1 MLFWGNITVMKQLV
15 LAEKPSVGK
24 ELARVLGCTGRGKY
38 LENDDYIVTWALGH
52 LVTLCPPDYYGAEY
66 KHWTLRNLPILPAQL
81 DTMVI
86 DKSREQYETV
96 KNLLDREDV
105 GGVIIATD
113 AGREGELVARW
124 ILKQA
129 GCRKPARRLWI
140 SSQTDQAIRQGFA
153 DLRPASDYDN
163 LYAAAESRSYADWY
177 VGYNVSRAMSC
188 HFDTRLSAGR
198 VQTPTLA
205 LITSREDEIESFA
218 GRFYWTIKANFGTF
232 RASWFSKENTI
243 KIPEEKKATD
253 LAEKLKGAVCTVTSV
268 RGVPKSEKP
277 PLAYDLTEL
286 QRDANTILGFSA
298 KETLDT
304 LQRLYEVH
312 KIVTYPRTDSRY
324 ITADIVPTIPERL
337 SALSATA
344 FGLRASG
351 LLRNGIRTDLS
362 RLVNDELVS
371 DHHALLP
378 TEQKVD
384 VTKLTANERALWELV
399 ITRFLETLSPDYEYR
414 TTSVELTC
422 PALDDGERF
431 AARLTVPTKQGWR
444 DVARDVGRRSAVAPE
459 EDDDAGNGIL
469 ALVEG
474 TTIVIKDVE
483 LKRNATLPP
492 DRYTEAE
499 LLFAM
504 EHAGRFVEDA
514 ELKSHL
520 GNGLG
525 TPATRADIIEKLIQN
540 NCIERRG
547 KELVPTA
554 KGREL
559 VRLVP
564 VQLRSAELTGKWEQ
578 RLSSIS
584 QGTETEAPFIEDIK
598 KNATD
603 LVNQVIANRDKF
615 DPDLMGDK
623 TKPCP
628 SCGWPM
634 MTVLDE
640 YNRPHHVC
648 QRFSCGYE
656 EMEVK
661 KRVEVEPS
669 EVVPTHASAAP
680 VKRVIATA
688 TPGTAGK
695 KTIVLHKSSVKA
707 AVAKATPQVKWETV
721 IEVVKPSHYRPRPE
735 RPERSDRPAG
745 QGFSRSERDGR
756 SFSDRPDRSSDRR
769 DSRPQRDNAQR
780 DSRQRGGSRSDFKS
794 DSRSSNDYTRSE
806 SLTGGTFADFIRAA
820 EERKKR
826 DEERRKNKK

>member
-1 MLFWGNITVMKQLV
+1 MKQLV

-24 ELARVLGCTGRGKY
+24 ELARVLGCTNRGKY
-38 LENDDYIVTWALGH
+38 LENEDYVVTWALGH

-66 KHWTLRNLPILPAQL
+66 RHWTLRNLPILPEKL
-81 DTMVI
+81 ETMVI
-86 DKSREQYETV
+86 DKSKDQFETV
-96 KNLLDREDV
+96 KYLLGRDDV
-105 GGVIIATD
+105 EGVIIATD

-129 GCRKPARRLWI
+129 GCSKPAKRLWI
-140 SSQTDQAIRQGFA
+140 SSQTDLAIRQGFA
-153 DLRPASDYDN
+153 NLRPASDYDN

-205 LITSREDEIESFA
+205 LITSREDEIEDFA
-218 GRFYWTIKANFGTF
+218 GRFYWTIKADFGSF
-232 RASWFSKENTI
+232 KASWYSADNTI
-243 KIPEEKKATD
+243 RINEEAKANEI
-253 LAEKLKGAVCTVTSV
+253 AEKLKGAKGVVSSI
-268 RGVPKSEKP
+268 REVPKAEKP

-286 QRDANTILGFSA
+286 QRDANNVLGFSA

-304 LQRLYEVH
+304 LQRLYEVY

-337 SALSATA
+337 AALSATA
-344 FGLRASG
+344 FGQRALSFS
-351 LLRNGIRTDLS
+351 RNGIRTDLS

-384 VTKLTANERALWELV
+384 VSKLSANEKALWELI
-399 ITRFLETLSPDYEYR
+399 ITRFLETLSGDYEYK
-414 TTSVELTC
+414 TTTVEVT
-422 PALDDGERF
+422 AEGERF
-431 AARLTVPTKQGWR
+431 VTRLTLPVKQGWR
-444 DVARDVGRRSAVAPE
+444 DVARDIGRRSAASTEDEGDDNPLILRLAEGE
-459 EDDDAGNGIL
+459 EL
-469 ALVEG
+469 E
-474 TTIVIKDVE
+474 IKDVA
-483 LKRNATLPP
+483 LKRSATLPP
-492 DRYTEAE
+492 DRYTEAD

-520 GNGLG
+520 ENGLG

-578 RLSSIS
+578 RLSEIS
-584 QGTETEAPFIEDIK
+584 KGSETEAPFIADIK

-615 DPDLMGDK
+615 DPFLMGDK
-623 TKPCP
+623 LKPCP

-640 YNRPHHVC
+640 YDRPHHVC

-669 EVVPTHASAAP
+669 EVVPTHASASP
-680 VKRVIATA
+680 VKRVIASA
-688 TPGTAGK
+688 APSSSGK
-695 KTIVLHKSSVKA
+695 KTIVIHKSSVKA

-721 IEVVKPSHYRPRPE
+721 IEVVKPSHYRPRNDFRPERRPE
-735 RPERSDRPAG
+735 RPERQDRN
-745 QGFSRSERDGR
+745 R
-756 SFSDRPDRSSDRR
+756 DRR
-769 DSRPQRDNAQR
+769 DFRKDES
-780 DSRQRGGSRSDFKS
+780 
-794 DSRSSNDYTRSE
+794 TRSAFATRE
-806 SLTGGTFADFIRAA
+806 SSTGGTFADFIRAS
-820 EERKKR
+820 EERKRR
-826 DEERRKNKK
+826 DEEKRKNKK

>member
-1 MLFWGNITVMKQLV
+1 
-15 LAEKPSVGK
+15 
-24 ELARVLGCTGRGKY
+24 
-38 LENDDYIVTWALGH
+38 
-52 LVTLCPPDYYGAEY
+52 
-66 KHWTLRNLPILPAQL
+66 HWTLRNLPILPEKL
-81 DTMVI
+81 ETMVI
-86 DKSREQYETV
+86 DKSKDQFETV
-96 KNLLDREDV
+96 KYLLGRDDV
-105 GGVIIATD
+105 EGVIIATD

-129 GCRKPARRLWI
+129 GCSKPAKRLWI
-140 SSQTDQAIRQGFA
+140 SSQTDLAIRQGFA
-153 DLRPASDYDN
+153 NLRPASDYDN

-205 LITSREDEIESFA
+205 LITSREDEIEDFA
-218 GRFYWTIKANFGTF
+218 GRFYWTIKADFGSF
-232 RASWFSKENTI
+232 KASWYSADNTI
-243 KIPEEKKATD
+243 RINEEAKANEI
-253 LAEKLKGAVCTVTSV
+253 AEKLKGAKGVVSSI
-268 RGVPKSEKP
+268 REVPKAEKP

-286 QRDANTILGFSA
+286 QRDANNVLGFSA

-304 LQRLYEVH
+304 LQRLYEVY

-337 SALSATA
+337 AALSATA
-344 FGLRASG
+344 FGQRALS
-351 LLRNGIRTDLS
+351 LSRNGIRTDLS

-384 VTKLTANERALWELV
+384 VTKLSANEKALWELI
-399 ITRFLETLSPDYEYR
+399 ITRFLETLSGDYEYK
-414 TTSVELTC
+414 TTTVEVT
-422 PALDDGERF
+422 AEGERF
-431 AARLTVPTKQGWR
+431 VTRLTLPVKQGWR
-444 DVARDVGRRSAVAPE
+444 DVARDIGRRSAASTEDEGDDNPLILRLAEGE
-459 EDDDAGNGIL
+459 EL
-469 ALVEG
+469 E
-474 TTIVIKDVE
+474 IKDVI
-483 LKRNATLPP
+483 LKRSATLPP
-492 DRYTEAE
+492 DRYTEAD

-520 GNGLG
+520 ENGLG

-578 RLSSIS
+578 RLSEIS
-584 QGTETEAPFIEDIK
+584 KGSETEAPFIADIK

-615 DPDLMGDK
+615 DPFLMGDK
-623 TKPCP
+623 LKPCP

-640 YNRPHHVC
+640 YDRPHHVC

-669 EVVPTHASAAP
+669 EVVPTHASASP
-680 VKRVIATA
+680 VKRVIASA
-688 TPGTAGK
+688 APSSSGK
-695 KTIVLHKSSVKA
+695 KTIVIHKSSVKA

-721 IEVVKPSHYRPRPE
+721 IEVVKPSHYRPRNDF
-735 RPERSDRPAG
+735 RPERKPDRP
-745 QGFSRSERDGR
+745 ERQ
-756 SFSDRPDRSSDRR
+756 DRSRERR
-769 DSRPQRDNAQR
+769 DFRKD
-780 DSRQRGGSRSDFKS
+780 DS
-794 DSRSSNDYTRSE
+794 TRSAFATRE
-806 SLTGGTFADFIRAA
+806 SSTGGTFADFIRAS
-820 EERKKR
+820 EERKRR
-826 DEERRKNKK
+826 DEEKRKSKK

>member
-1 MLFWGNITVMKQLV
+1 MKQLV

-24 ELARVLGCTGRGKY
+24 ELARVLGCTNRGKY
-38 LENDDYIVTWALGH
+38 LENEDYVVTWALGH

-66 KHWTLRNLPILPAQL
+66 RHWTLRNLPILPEKL
-81 DTMVI
+81 ETMVI
-86 DKSREQYETV
+86 DKSKDQFETV
-96 KNLLDREDV
+96 KYLLGRDDV
-105 GGVIIATD
+105 EGVIIATD

-129 GCRKPARRLWI
+129 GCSKPAKRLWI
-140 SSQTDQAIRQGFA
+140 SSQTDLAIRQGFA
-153 DLRPASDYDN
+153 NLRPASDYDN

-205 LITSREDEIESFA
+205 LITSREDEIEDFA
-218 GRFYWTIKANFGTF
+218 GRFYWTIKADFGSF
-232 RASWFSKENTI
+232 KASWYSADNTI
-243 KIPEEKKATD
+243 RINEEAKANEI
-253 LAEKLKGAVCTVTSV
+253 AEKLKGAKGVVSSI
-268 RGVPKSEKP
+268 REVPKAEKP

-286 QRDANTILGFSA
+286 QRDANNVLGFSA

-304 LQRLYEVH
+304 LQRLYEVY

-337 SALSATA
+337 AALSATA
-344 FGLRASG
+344 FGQRALS
-351 LLRNGIRTDLS
+351 LSRNGIRTDLS

-384 VTKLTANERALWELV
+384 VTKLSANEKALWELI
-399 ITRFLETLSPDYEYR
+399 ITRFLETLSGDYEYK
-414 TTSVELTC
+414 TTTVEVT
-422 PALDDGERF
+422 AEGERF
-431 AARLTVPTKQGWR
+431 VTRLTLPVKQGWR
-444 DVARDVGRRSAVAPE
+444 DVARDIGRRSAASTEDEGDDNPLILRLAEGE
-459 EDDDAGNGIL
+459 EL
-469 ALVEG
+469 E
-474 TTIVIKDVE
+474 IKDVI
-483 LKRNATLPP
+483 LKRSATLPP
-492 DRYTEAE
+492 DRYTEAD

-520 GNGLG
+520 ENGLG

-578 RLSSIS
+578 RLSEIS
-584 QGTETEAPFIEDIK
+584 KGSETEAPFIADIK

-615 DPDLMGDK
+615 DPFLMGDK
-623 TKPCP
+623 LKPCP

-640 YNRPHHVC
+640 YDRPHHVC

-669 EVVPTHASAAP
+669 EVVPTHASASP
-680 VKRVIATA
+680 VKRVIASA
-688 TPGTAGK
+688 APSSSGK
-695 KTIVLHKSSVKA
+695 KTIVIHKSSVKA

-721 IEVVKPSHYRPRPE
+721 IEVVKPSHYRPRNDF
-735 RPERSDRPAG
+735 RPERKPDRP
-745 QGFSRSERDGR
+745 ERQ
-756 SFSDRPDRSSDRR
+756 DRSRERR
-769 DSRPQRDNAQR
+769 DFRKD
-780 DSRQRGGSRSDFKS
+780 DS
-794 DSRSSNDYTRSE
+794 TRSAFATRE
-806 SLTGGTFADFIRAA
+806 SSTGGTFADFIRAS
-820 EERKKR
+820 EERKRR
-826 DEERRKNKK
+826 DEEKRKSKK

>member
-1 MLFWGNITVMKQLV
+1 MKQLV

-24 ELARVLGCTGRGKY
+24 ELARVLGCTNRGKY
-38 LENDDYIVTWALGH
+38 LENEDYVVTWALGH

-66 KHWTLRNLPILPAQL
+66 RHWTLRNLPILPEKL
-81 DTMVI
+81 ETMVI
-86 DKSREQYETV
+86 DKSKDQFETV
-96 KNLLDREDV
+96 KYLLGRDDV
-105 GGVIIATD
+105 EGVIIATD

-129 GCRKPARRLWI
+129 GCSKPAKRLWI
-140 SSQTDQAIRQGFA
+140 SSQTDLAIRQGFA
-153 DLRPASDYDN
+153 NLRPSSDYDN

-205 LITSREDEIESFA
+205 LITSREDEIEDFA
-218 GRFYWTIKANFGTF
+218 GRFYWTIKADFGSF
-232 RASWFSKENTI
+232 KASWYSADNTI
-243 KIPEEKKATD
+243 RINEEAKANEI
-253 LAEKLKGAVCTVTSV
+253 AEKLKGAKGVVSSI
-268 RGVPKSEKP
+268 REVPKAEKP

-286 QRDANTILGFSA
+286 QRDANNVLGFSA

-304 LQRLYEVH
+304 LQRLYEVY

-337 SALSATA
+337 AALSATA
-344 FGLRASG
+344 FGQRALS
-351 LLRNGIRTDLS
+351 LSRNGIRTDLS

-384 VTKLTANERALWELV
+384 VTKLSANEKALWELI
-399 ITRFLETLSPDYEYR
+399 ITRFLETLSGDYEYK
-414 TTSVELTC
+414 TTTVEVT
-422 PALDDGERF
+422 AEGERF
-431 AARLTVPTKQGWR
+431 VTRLTLPVKQGWR
-444 DVARDVGRRSAVAPE
+444 DVARDIGRRSAASTEDEGDDNPLILRLAEGE
-459 EDDDAGNGIL
+459 EL
-469 ALVEG
+469 E
-474 TTIVIKDVE
+474 IKDVV
-483 LKRNATLPP
+483 LKRSATLPP
-492 DRYTEAE
+492 DRYTEAD

-520 GNGLG
+520 ENGLG

-578 RLSSIS
+578 RLSEIS
-584 QGTETEAPFIEDIK
+584 KGSETEAPFIADIK

-615 DPDLMGDK
+615 DPFLMGDK
-623 TKPCP
+623 LKPCP

-640 YNRPHHVC
+640 YDRPHHVC

-669 EVVPTHASAAP
+669 EVVPTHASASP
-680 VKRVIATA
+680 VKRVIASA
-688 TPGTAGK
+688 APSSSGK
-695 KTIVLHKSSVKA
+695 KTIVIHKSSVKA

-721 IEVVKPSHYRPRPE
+721 IEVVKPSHYRPRNDF
-735 RPERSDRPAG
+735 RPERKPDRP
-745 QGFSRSERDGR
+745 ERQ
-756 SFSDRPDRSSDRR
+756 DRSRERR
-769 DSRPQRDNAQR
+769 DFRKD
-780 DSRQRGGSRSDFKS
+780 DS
-794 DSRSSNDYTRSE
+794 TRSAFATRE
-806 SLTGGTFADFIRAA
+806 SSTGGTFADFIRAS
-820 EERKKR
+820 EERKRR
-826 DEERRKNKK
+826 DEEKRKSKK

>member
-1 MLFWGNITVMKQLV
+1 MKQLV

-24 ELARVLGCTGRGKY
+24 ELARVLGCANRGKY
-38 LENDDYIVTWALGH
+38 LESDDYIVTWALGH

-66 KHWTLRNLPILPAQL
+66 RHWNLRNLPILPKKL

-86 DKSREQYETV
+86 DKSKDQYEIV
-96 KNLLDREDV
+96 KALLDREDV

-129 GCRKPARRLWI
+129 GCTKPAKRLWI
-140 SSQTDQAIRQGFA
+140 SSQTDMAIKQGFA
-153 DLRPASDYDN
+153 NLKPASDYDN

-205 LITSREDEIESFA
+205 LITSREDEIEDFA
-218 GRFYWTIKANFGTF
+218 GRFYWTLKADFGSF
-232 RASWFSKENTI
+232 KASWYSPENTI
-243 KIPEEKKATD
+243 KINEEAKANE
-253 LAEKLKGAVCTVTSV
+253 LAAKLKGAKGKVTSV
-268 RGVPKSEKP
+268 REVPKTEKP

-286 QRDANTILGFSA
+286 QRDANNILGFSA

-304 LQRLYEVH
+304 LQRLYEVY

-324 ITADIVPTIPERL
+324 ITADIVPTIPDRL
-337 SALSATA
+337 AALSATA
-344 FGLRASG
+344 FGLRASSF
-351 LLRNGIRTDLS
+351 LRNGIRTDLS

-384 VTKLTANERALWELV
+384 ITKLSTNEKALWELI
-399 ITRFLETLSPDYEYR
+399 ITRFLETVSPDYEYK
-414 TTSVELTC
+414 TTTVEVEVE
-422 PALDDGERF
+422 GERF
-431 AARLTVPTKQGWR
+431 MTRLTLPVKQGWR
-444 DVARDVGRRSAVAPE
+444 DVARDVGRRSAVNT
-459 EDDDAGNGIL
+459 EDDGDGDLGIL
-469 ALVEG
+469 SLKEG
-474 TTIVIKDVE
+474 TELTINDVV
-483 LKRNATLPP
+483 LKRSATLPP
-492 DRYTEAE
+492 DRYTEAD

-520 GNGLG
+520 ENGLG

-540 NCIERRG
+540 NCIERQG

-564 VQLRSAELTGKWEQ
+564 QQLKSAELTGKWEQ
-578 RLSSIS
+578 RLFSIAH
-584 QGTETEAPFIEDIK
+584 GTETEAPFIDDIK

-603 LVNQVIANRDKF
+603 LVNQVVLNREKF
-615 DPDLMGDK
+615 DPNLMGDK
-623 TKPCP
+623 TRLCP
-628 SCGWPM
+628 YCGWPM
-634 MTVLDE
+634 MNVFDE
-640 YNRPHHVC
+640 YERVHHVC

-661 KRVEVEPS
+661 KRVEVAPA
-669 EVVPTHASAAP
+669 EVIPTHASASP
-680 VKRVIATA
+680 TKRVLATA
-688 TPGTAGK
+688 TPGTSGK
-695 KTIVLHKSSVKA
+695 KTIVIRKGAVKV

-721 IEVVKPSHYRPRPE
+721 TEVVKPSHYRPRNE
-735 RPERSDRPAG
+735 
-745 QGFSRSERDGR
+745 FSQNRDNDNRR
-756 SFSDRPDRSSDRR
+756 SFDRKPDNRNFKRDDRR
-769 DSRPQRDNAQR
+769 NDRREF
-780 DSRQRGGSRSDFKS
+780 GSYESKG
-794 DSRSSNDYTRSE
+794 SSG
-806 SLTGGTFADFIRAA
+806 GGTFADFIKAS

>member
-1 MLFWGNITVMKQLV
+1 MKQLV

-24 ELARVLGCTGRGKY
+24 ELARVLGCTNRGKY
-38 LENDDYIVTWALGH
+38 LENDDYVVTWALGH

-66 KHWTLRNLPILPAQL
+66 RHWSLRNLPILPEKL
-81 DTMVI
+81 ETMVI
-86 DKSREQYETV
+86 DKSKDQFEIVR
-96 KNLLDREDV
+96 NLLGREDV
-105 GGVIIATD
+105 EGVIIATD

-129 GCRKPARRLWI
+129 GCTKPAKRLWI
-140 SSQTDQAIRQGFA
+140 SSQTDLAIRQGFA
-153 DLRPASDYDN
+153 SLRPASDYDN

-205 LITSREDEIESFA
+205 LITSREDEIEDFA
-218 GRFYWTIKANFGTF
+218 GRFYWTIKADFGSF
-232 RASWFSKENTI
+232 KASWYSADNTI
-243 KIPEEKKATD
+243 RINEEAKANEI
-253 LAEKLKGAVCTVTSV
+253 AAKLKGAKGVVSSI
-268 RGVPKSEKP
+268 REVPKAEKP

-286 QRDANTILGFSA
+286 QRDANNVLGFSA

-304 LQRLYEVH
+304 LQRLYEVY

-324 ITADIVPTIPERL
+324 ITADIVPTIPDRL
-337 SALSATA
+337 AALSATA
-344 FGLRASG
+344 FGTRASE
-351 LLRNGIRTDLS
+351 LSHNGIRTDLS

-378 TEQKVD
+378 TEQRVD
-384 VTKLTANERALWELV
+384 TTKLSANEKALWELI
-399 ITRFLETLSPDYEYR
+399 ITRFLETLSADYEYK
-414 TTSVELTC
+414 TTTVEVT
-422 PALDDGERF
+422 AEGERF
-431 AARLTVPTKQGWR
+431 VTRLTLPVKQGWR
-444 DVARDVGRRSAVAPE
+444 DVARDIGRRSAAST
-459 EDDDAGNGIL
+459 EDDSDDNPLIL
-469 ALVEG
+469 RLAEG
-474 TTIVIKDVE
+474 EELEIKDVV

-492 DRYTEAE
+492 DRYTEAD

-520 GNGLG
+520 ENGLG

-578 RLSSIS
+578 RLSEIS
-584 QGTETEAPFIEDIK
+584 KGTETEAPFITDIK

-615 DPDLMGDK
+615 DPFLMGDK
-623 TKPCP
+623 LKPCP

-640 YNRPHHVC
+640 YDRPHHVC

-661 KRVEVEPS
+661 KRVEVEPA
-669 EVVPTHASAAP
+669 EVVPTHASASP
-680 VKRVIATA
+680 TKRVIASA
-688 TPGTAGK
+688 APSSSGK
-695 KTIVLHKSSVKA
+695 KTIVIHKSSVKA

-721 IEVVKPSHYRPRPE
+721 IEVVKPSHYRPRNDFRQESRPE
-735 RPERSDRPAG
+735 RPERRQNNNDRP
-745 QGFSRSERDGR
+745 RE
-756 SFSDRPDRSSDRR
+756 RR
-769 DSRPQRDNAQR
+769 DFRKD
-780 DSRQRGGSRSDFKS
+780 DFSKS
-794 DSRSSNDYTRSE
+794 TFTSTRESS
-806 SLTGGTFADFIRAA
+806 TGGTFADFIRAS
-820 EERKKR
+820 EERKRR
-826 DEERRKNKK
+826 DEEKRKNKK

>member
-1 MLFWGNITVMKQLV
+1 MKQLV
-15 LAEKPSVGK
+15 LAEKPSVGR
-24 ELARVLGCTGRGKY
+24 ELARVLGCINRGKY
-38 LENDDYIVTWALGH
+38 LESEQYVVTWALGH

-66 KHWTLRNLPILPAQL
+66 RHWNLRNLPILPKKL
-81 DTMVI
+81 ETMVI
-86 DKSREQYETV
+86 DKSKDQYEIV
-96 KNLLDREDV
+96 KSLLDREDV
-105 GGVIIATD
+105 GEIIIATD

-124 ILKQA
+124 ILKQT
-129 GCRKPARRLWI
+129 GCTKPAKRLWI
-140 SSQTDQAIRQGFA
+140 SSQTDMAIKQGFEN
-153 DLRPASDYDN
+153 LKNASDYDN

-205 LITSREDEIESFA
+205 LITKREDEIEDFA
-218 GRFYWTIKANFGTF
+218 GRFYWTLKADFGSF
-232 RASWFSKENTI
+232 KASWYSPENTI
-243 KIPEEKKATD
+243 KINEENKANE
-253 LAEKLKGAVCTVTSV
+253 LSAKLKGAKGFVKSV
-268 RGVPKSEKP
+268 KEVPKAEKP

-286 QRDANTILGFSA
+286 QRDANSILGFSA

-324 ITADIVPTIPERL
+324 ITADIVPTIPDRL

-344 FGLRASG
+344 FGLRAASYM
-351 LLRNGIRTDLS
+351 RNGIRTDLS
-362 RLVNDELVS
+362 RLVNDEMVS

-384 VTKLTANERALWELV
+384 VSKLSSSEKALWELI
-399 ITRFLETLSPDYEYR
+399 ITRFLETLSSDYEYS
-414 TTSVELTC
+414 TTTLEADVL
-422 PALDDGERF
+422 GERF
-431 AARLTVPTKQGWR
+431 VARLTVPVKQGWR
-444 DVARDVGRRSAVAPE
+444 DVAREVGRRSAVSSDEE
-459 EDDDAGNGIL
+459 EDSDPGIL
-469 ALVEG
+469 SLKEG
-474 TTIVIKDVE
+474 SELEIKDIV
-483 LKRNATLPP
+483 LKRSATLPP
-492 DRYTEAE
+492 DRYTEAD

-520 GNGLG
+520 ENGLG

-564 VQLRSAELTGKWEQ
+564 QQLKSADLTGKWEQ
-578 RLSSIS
+578 RLSGIS
-584 QGTETEAPFIEDIK
+584 KGSESEAPFIEDIK

-615 DPDLMGDK
+615 DPNLMGEKDRL
-623 TKPCP
+623 CP
-628 SCGWPM
+628 FCGWPM
-634 MTVLDE
+634 MKVLDE
-640 YNRPHHVC
+640 YDRVHHVC

-661 KRVEVEPS
+661 KKVEVAPS
-669 EVVPTHASAAP
+669 EAVPTHASASP

-688 TPGTAGK
+688 TPSSSGK
-695 KTIVLHKSSVKA
+695 KTIVIRKGAVKA

-721 IEVVKPSHYRPRPE
+721 TEVVKPSHFRARDERPNRPERTE
-735 RPERSDRPAG
+735 RPERKPLH
-745 QGFSRSERDGR
+745 
-756 SFSDRPDRSSDRR
+756 
-769 DSRPQRDNAQR
+769 
-780 DSRQRGGSRSDFKS
+780 
-794 DSRSSNDYTRSE
+794 SNDRTRNSYE
-806 SLTGGTFADFIRAA
+806 SRESSGGGTFADFIKAA

-826 DEERRKNKK
+826 DEERRKKR

>member
-1 MLFWGNITVMKQLV
+1 MKQLV
-15 LAEKPSVGK
+15 LAEKPSVGR
-24 ELARVLGCTGRGKY
+24 ELARVLGCINRGKY
-38 LENDDYIVTWALGH
+38 LESEQYIVTWALGH

-66 KHWTLRNLPILPAQL
+66 RHWNLRNLPILPKKL
-81 DTMVI
+81 ETMVI
-86 DKSREQYETV
+86 DKSKDQYEIV
-96 KNLLDREDV
+96 KSLLDREDV
-105 GGVIIATD
+105 GEIIIATD

-129 GCRKPARRLWI
+129 GCTKPAKRLWI
-140 SSQTDQAIRQGFA
+140 SSQTDMAIKQGFEN
-153 DLRPASDYDN
+153 LKSASDYDN

-205 LITSREDEIESFA
+205 LITKREDEIEDFA
-218 GRFYWTIKANFGTF
+218 GRFYWTLKADFGSF
-232 RASWFSKENTI
+232 KASWYSPDNTI
-243 KIPEEKKATD
+243 KINEENKANE
-253 LAEKLKGAVCTVTSV
+253 LSAKLKGAKGFVKSV
-268 RGVPKSEKP
+268 KEVPKAEKP

-286 QRDANTILGFSA
+286 QRDANSILGFSA

-324 ITADIVPTIPERL
+324 ITADIVPTIPDRL

-344 FGLRASG
+344 FGLRAASYM
-351 LLRNGIRTDLS
+351 RNGIRTDLS
-362 RLVNDELVS
+362 RLVNDEMVS

-384 VTKLTANERALWELV
+384 VSKLSSSEKALWELI
-399 ITRFLETLSPDYEYR
+399 ITRFLETLSSDYEYS
-414 TTSVELTC
+414 TTTLEADVL
-422 PALDDGERF
+422 GERF
-431 AARLTVPTKQGWR
+431 VARLTVPVKQGWR
-444 DVARDVGRRSAVAPE
+444 DVAREVGRRSAVSSDEE
-459 EDDDAGNGIL
+459 EDSDPGIL
-469 ALVEG
+469 SLKEG
-474 TTIVIKDVE
+474 SELEIKDIV
-483 LKRNATLPP
+483 LKRSATLPP
-492 DRYTEAE
+492 DRYTEAD

-520 GNGLG
+520 ENGLG

-540 NCIERRG
+540 NCIERKG

-564 VQLRSAELTGKWEQ
+564 QQLKSADLTGKWEQ
-578 RLSSIS
+578 RLSGIS
-584 QGTETEAPFIEDIK
+584 KGSESEAPFIEDIK

-615 DPDLMGDK
+615 DPNLMGEKDRL
-623 TKPCP
+623 CP
-628 SCGWPM
+628 FCGWPM
-634 MTVLDE
+634 MKVLDE
-640 YNRPHHVC
+640 YDRVHHVC

-661 KRVEVEPS
+661 KKVEVAPS
-669 EVVPTHASAAP
+669 EAVPTHASASP

-688 TPGTAGK
+688 TPSSSGK
-695 KTIVLHKSSVKA
+695 KTIVIRKGAVKA

-721 IEVVKPSHYRPRPE
+721 TEVVKPSHFRARDERPNRPE
-735 RPERSDRPAG
+735 RTDRPERKP
-745 QGFSRSERDGR
+745 FH
-756 SFSDRPDRSSDRR
+756 
-769 DSRPQRDNAQR
+769 
-780 DSRQRGGSRSDFKS
+780 
-794 DSRSSNDYTRSE
+794 SNDRTRKSYE
-806 SLTGGTFADFIRAA
+806 SRESSGGGTFADFIKAA

-826 DEERRKNKK
+826 DEERRKKR

>member
-1 MLFWGNITVMKQLV
+1 MKQLV

-24 ELARVLGCTGRGKY
+24 ELARVLGCTNRGKY
-38 LENDDYIVTWALGH
+38 LENDEYVVTWALGH

-66 KHWTLRNLPILPAQL
+66 RHWTLRNLPILPEKL
-81 DTMVI
+81 ETMVI
-86 DKSREQYETV
+86 DKSKDQFEIV
-96 KNLLDREDV
+96 KNLLNREDV
-105 GGVIIATD
+105 EGVIIATD

-129 GCRKPARRLWI
+129 GCSKPARRLWI
-140 SSQTDQAIRQGFA
+140 SSQTDLAIRQGFA
-153 DLRPASDYDN
+153 SLRPAEDYDN

-205 LITSREDEIESFA
+205 LITGREDEIEDFA
-218 GRFYWTIKANFGTF
+218 GRFYWTLKADFGTF
-232 RASWFSKENTI
+232 KASWYSQDNSVRI
-243 KIPEEKKATD
+243 GEEAKANE
-253 LAEKLKGAVCTVTSV
+253 LAAKLKGAKATVTSIKE
-268 RGVPKSEKP
+268 VPKAEKP

-286 QRDANTILGFSA
+286 QRDANSILGFSA

-304 LQRLYEVH
+304 LQRLYEVY

-324 ITADIVPTIPERL
+324 ITADIVPTIPDRL
-337 SALSATA
+337 AALSATA
-344 FGLRASG
+344 FGTRAAELS
-351 LLRNGIRTDLS
+351 RNGIRTDLS
-362 RLVNDELVS
+362 RLVNDEMVS

-378 TEQKVD
+378 TEQRVD
-384 VTKLTANERALWELV
+384 VSKLSANEKALWELV
-399 ITRFLETLSPDYEYR
+399 ITRFLETLSADYEYK
-414 TTSVELTC
+414 TTTVEVSSE
-422 PALDDGERF
+422 GERF
-431 AARLTVPTKQGWR
+431 LTRLTLPVKQGWR
-444 DVARDVGRRSAVAPE
+444 DVARDVGRRSAVST
-459 EDDDAGNGIL
+459 EDDGDDNPLIL
-469 ALVEG
+469 RLAEG
-474 TTIVIKDVE
+474 ETLEIKDVA
-483 LKRNATLPP
+483 LKRSATLPP
-492 DRYTEAE
+492 DRYTEAD

-520 GNGLG
+520 ENGLG

-540 NCIERRG
+540 NCIERKG
-547 KELVPTA
+547 KELVPTP

-564 VQLRSAELTGKWEQ
+564 MQLRSAELTGKWEQ

-584 QGTETEAPFIEDIK
+584 KGTENEAPFIADIK

-623 TKPCP
+623 SRPCP

-640 YNRPHHVC
+640 FDRPHHVC

-661 KRVEVEPS
+661 KRVEVAPS
-669 EVVPTHASAAP
+669 EVVPTHASASP
-680 VKRVIATA
+680 VKKVIASA
-688 TPGTAGK
+688 APSSSGK
-695 KTIVLHKSSVKA
+695 KTIVIHKSSVKA

-721 IEVVKPSHYRPRPE
+721 IEVVKPSHYRPRGE
-735 RPERSDRPAG
+735 FRSERRDDRPERRNDR
-745 QGFSRSERDGR
+745 FERP
-756 SFSDRPDRSSDRR
+756 DRPDRSDRNRDRR
-769 DSRPQRDNAQR
+769 DFRRDDAPR
-780 DSRQRGGSRSDFKS
+780 SAFASGGDSA
-794 DSRSSNDYTRSE
+794 
-806 SLTGGTFADFIRAA
+806 GGTFADFIRAS
-820 EERKKR
+820 EERKRR

>member
-1 MLFWGNITVMKQLV
+1 MKQLV

-24 ELARVLGCTGRGKY
+24 ELARVLGCTNRGKY
-38 LENDDYIVTWALGH
+38 LENDDYVVTWALGH

-66 KHWTLRNLPILPAQL
+66 RHWTLRNLPILPEKL
-81 DTMVI
+81 ETMVI
-86 DKSREQYETV
+86 DKSKDQFEIV
-96 KNLLDREDV
+96 KNLLNREDV
-105 GGVIIATD
+105 EGVIIATD

-129 GCRKPARRLWI
+129 GCSKPAKRLWI
-140 SSQTDQAIRQGFA
+140 SSQTDLAIRQGFA
-153 DLRPASDYDN
+153 SLRPAQDYDN
-163 LYAAAESRSYADWY
+163 LYAAAESRSFADWY

-205 LITSREDEIESFA
+205 LITSREDEIEDFA
-218 GRFYWTIKANFGTF
+218 GRFYWTLKADFGTF
-232 RASWFSKENTI
+232 KASWYSQDNSVRI
-243 KIPEEKKATD
+243 GEEARANE
-253 LAEKLKGAVCTVTSV
+253 LAAKLKGAKATVTSIKE
-268 RGVPKSEKP
+268 VPKAEKP

-286 QRDANTILGFSA
+286 QRDANSILGFSA

-304 LQRLYEVH
+304 LQRLYEVY

-337 SALSATA
+337 AALSATA
-344 FGLRASG
+344 FGARAAELS
-351 LLRNGIRTDLS
+351 RNGIRTDLS
-362 RLVNDELVS
+362 RLVNDEMVS

-378 TEQKVD
+378 TEQRVD
-384 VTKLTANERALWELV
+384 VSKLSANEKALWELV
-399 ITRFLETLSPDYEYR
+399 ITRFLETLSADYEYK
-414 TTSVELTC
+414 TTTVEVGSE
-422 PALDDGERF
+422 GERF
-431 AARLTVPTKQGWR
+431 LTRLTLPVKQGWR
-444 DVARDVGRRSAVAPE
+444 DVARDVGRRSAVSS
-459 EDDDAGNGIL
+459 EDDGDDNPLIL
-469 ALVEG
+469 RLAEGEALE
-474 TTIVIKDVE
+474 IKDVA
-483 LKRNATLPP
+483 LKRSATLPP
-492 DRYTEAE
+492 DRYTEAD

-520 GNGLG
+520 ENGLG

-540 NCIERRG
+540 NCIERKG
-547 KELVPTA
+547 KELVPTP

-564 VQLRSAELTGKWEQ
+564 MQLRSAELTGKWEQ

-584 QGTETEAPFIEDIK
+584 KGAENEAPFIADIK

-623 TKPCP
+623 SKPCP

-640 YNRPHHVC
+640 FDRPHHVC

-661 KRVEVEPS
+661 KRVEVAPS
-669 EVVPTHASAAP
+669 EVVPTHATASPVKKVIASAAP
-680 VKRVIATA
+680 SSS
-688 TPGTAGK
+688 GK
-695 KTIVLHKSSVKA
+695 KTIVIHKSSVKA

-721 IEVVKPSHYRPRPE
+721 IEVVKPSHYRPRGE
-735 RPERSDRPAG
+735 FRPERRDDRP
-745 QGFSRSERDGR
+745 ERR
-756 SFSDRPDRSSDRR
+756 NDRPDRNRDRR
-769 DSRPQRDNAQR
+769 DFRRDDAPRGAFASGN
-780 DSRQRGGSRSDFKS
+780 DSA
-794 DSRSSNDYTRSE
+794 
-806 SLTGGTFADFIRAA
+806 GGTFADFIRAS
-820 EERKKR
+820 EERKRR

>member
-1 MLFWGNITVMKQLV
+1 MKQLV

-24 ELARVLGCTGRGKY
+24 ELARVLGCTNRGKY
-38 LENDDYIVTWALGH
+38 LENDEYVVTWALGH

-66 KHWTLRNLPILPAQL
+66 RHWTLRNLPILPEKL
-81 DTMVI
+81 ETMVI
-86 DKSREQYETV
+86 DKSKDQFEIV
-96 KNLLDREDV
+96 KNLLNREDV
-105 GGVIIATD
+105 EGVIIATD

-129 GCRKPARRLWI
+129 GCSKPAKRLWI
-140 SSQTDQAIRQGFA
+140 SSQTDLAIRQGFA
-153 DLRPASDYDN
+153 SLRPAEDYDN

-205 LITSREDEIESFA
+205 LITGREDEIEDFA
-218 GRFYWTIKANFGTF
+218 GRFYWTLKADFGTF
-232 RASWFSKENTI
+232 KASWYSQDNSVRI
-243 KIPEEKKATD
+243 GEEAKANE
-253 LAEKLKGAVCTVTSV
+253 LAAKLKGAKATVTSIKE
-268 RGVPKSEKP
+268 VPKAEKP

-286 QRDANTILGFSA
+286 QRDANSILGFSA

-304 LQRLYEVH
+304 LQRLYEVY

-324 ITADIVPTIPERL
+324 ITADIVPTIPDRL
-337 SALSATA
+337 AALSATA
-344 FGLRASG
+344 FGTRAAELS
-351 LLRNGIRTDLS
+351 RNGIRTDLS
-362 RLVNDELVS
+362 RLVNDEMVS

-378 TEQKVD
+378 TEQRVD
-384 VTKLTANERALWELV
+384 VSKLSANEKALWELV
-399 ITRFLETLSPDYEYR
+399 ITRFLETLSADYEYK
-414 TTSVELTC
+414 TTTVEVSSE
-422 PALDDGERF
+422 GERF
-431 AARLTVPTKQGWR
+431 LTRLTLPVKQGWR
-444 DVARDVGRRSAVAPE
+444 DVARDVGRRSAVST
-459 EDDDAGNGIL
+459 EDDGDDNPLIL
-469 ALVEG
+469 RLAEG
-474 TTIVIKDVE
+474 ETLEIKDVA
-483 LKRNATLPP
+483 LKRSATLPP
-492 DRYTEAE
+492 DRYTEAD

-520 GNGLG
+520 ENGLG

-540 NCIERRG
+540 NCIERKG
-547 KELVPTA
+547 KELVPTP

-564 VQLRSAELTGKWEQ
+564 MQLRSAELTGKWEQ

-584 QGTETEAPFIEDIK
+584 KGTENEAPFIADIM

-623 TKPCP
+623 SRPCP

-640 YNRPHHVC
+640 FDRPHHVC

-661 KRVEVEPS
+661 KRVEVAPS
-669 EVVPTHASAAP
+669 EVVPTHASASP
-680 VKRVIATA
+680 VKKVIASA
-688 TPGTAGK
+688 APSSSGK
-695 KTIVLHKSSVKA
+695 KTIVIHKSSVKA

-721 IEVVKPSHYRPRPE
+721 IEVVKPSHYRPRGE
-735 RPERSDRPAG
+735 FRPERRDDRP
-745 QGFSRSERDGR
+745 ERRNDR
-756 SFSDRPDRSSDRR
+756 FERPDRPDRSDRNRDRR
-769 DSRPQRDNAQR
+769 DFRRDDAPR
-780 DSRQRGGSRSDFKS
+780 SAFASGGDSA
-794 DSRSSNDYTRSE
+794 
-806 SLTGGTFADFIRAA
+806 GGTFADFIRAS
-820 EERKKR
+820 EERKRR

>member
-1 MLFWGNITVMKQLV
+1 MKQLV

-24 ELARVLGCTGRGKY
+24 ELARVLGCTNRGKY
-38 LENDDYIVTWALGH
+38 LENEDYVVTWALGH

-66 KHWTLRNLPILPAQL
+66 RHWTLRNLPILPEKL
-81 DTMVI
+81 ETMVI
-86 DKSREQYETV
+86 DKSKDQFETV
-96 KNLLDREDV
+96 KYLLGRDDV
-105 GGVIIATD
+105 EGVIIATD

-129 GCRKPARRLWI
+129 GCSKPAKRLWI
-140 SSQTDQAIRQGFA
+140 SSQTDLAIRQGFA
-153 DLRPASDYDN
+153 NLRPASDYDN

-205 LITSREDEIESFA
+205 LITSREDEIEDFA
-218 GRFYWTIKANFGTF
+218 GRFYWTIKADFGSF
-232 RASWFSKENTI
+232 KASWYSADNTI
-243 KIPEEKKATD
+243 RINEEAKANEI
-253 LAEKLKGAVCTVTSV
+253 AEKLKGAKGVVSSI
-268 RGVPKSEKP
+268 REVPKAEKP

-286 QRDANTILGFSA
+286 QRDANNVLGFSA

-304 LQRLYEVH
+304 LQRLYEVY

-337 SALSATA
+337 AALSATA
-344 FGLRASG
+344 FGQRA
-351 LLRNGIRTDLS
+351 LLLSRNGIRTDLS

-384 VTKLTANERALWELV
+384 VTKLSANEKALWELI
-399 ITRFLETLSPDYEYR
+399 ITRFLETLSGDYEYK
-414 TTSVELTC
+414 TTTVEVT
-422 PALDDGERF
+422 AEGERF
-431 AARLTVPTKQGWR
+431 VTRLTLPVKQGWR
-444 DVARDVGRRSAVAPE
+444 DVARDIGRRSAASTEDEGDDNPLILRLAEGE
-459 EDDDAGNGIL
+459 EL
-469 ALVEG
+469 E
-474 TTIVIKDVE
+474 IKDVI
-483 LKRNATLPP
+483 LKRSATLPP
-492 DRYTEAE
+492 DRYTEAD

-520 GNGLG
+520 ENGLG

-578 RLSSIS
+578 RLSEIS
-584 QGTETEAPFIEDIK
+584 KGSETEAPFIADIK

-615 DPDLMGDK
+615 DPFLMGDK
-623 TKPCP
+623 LKPCP

-640 YNRPHHVC
+640 YDRPHHVC

-669 EVVPTHASAAP
+669 EVVPTHASASP
-680 VKRVIATA
+680 VKRVIASA
-688 TPGTAGK
+688 APSSSGK
-695 KTIVLHKSSVKA
+695 KTIVIHKSSVKA

-721 IEVVKPSHYRPRPE
+721 IEVVKPSHYRPRNDFRPE
-735 RPERSDRPAG
+735 RPER
-745 QGFSRSERDGR
+745 Q
-756 SFSDRPDRSSDRR
+756 DRSRERR
-769 DSRPQRDNAQR
+769 DFRKD
-780 DSRQRGGSRSDFKS
+780 DS
-794 DSRSSNDYTRSE
+794 TRSAFATRE
-806 SLTGGTFADFIRAA
+806 SSTGGTFADFIRAS
-820 EERKKR
+820 EERKRR
-826 DEERRKNKK
+826 DEEKRKSKK

>member
-1 MLFWGNITVMKQLV
+1 MKKLV

-24 ELARVLGCTGRGKY
+24 ELARVLGCTSRGKY
-38 LENDDYIVTWALGH
+38 LENDDYVVTWALGH

-66 KHWTLRNLPILPAQL
+66 RHWTIRNLPILPQKL
-81 DTMVI
+81 ETMVI
-86 DKSREQYETV
+86 DKSKDQFEIV
-96 KNLLDREDV
+96 KNLLNRDDV
-105 GGVIIATD
+105 DGVIIATD

-129 GCRKPARRLWI
+129 GCSKPARRLWI
-140 SSQTDQAIRQGFA
+140 SSQTDLAIRQGFA
-153 DLRPASDYDN
+153 SLKPAEDYDN

-205 LITSREDEIESFA
+205 LITSREDEIEDFA
-218 GRFYWTIKANFGTF
+218 GRFYWTLKADFGTF
-232 RASWFSKENTI
+232 KASWYSSDNSI
-243 KIPEEKKATD
+243 RISEEAKANE
-253 LAEKLKGAVCTVTSV
+253 LAAKLKGAKATVTSI
-268 RGVPKSEKP
+268 REVPKAEKP

-286 QRDANTILGFSA
+286 QRDANSILGFSA

-304 LQRLYEVH
+304 LQRLYEVY

-324 ITADIVPTIPERL
+324 ITADIVPTIPDRL

-344 FGLRASG
+344 FGLRAAELS
-351 LLRNGIRTDLS
+351 RNGIRTDLS
-362 RLVNDELVS
+362 RLVNDEMVS

-378 TEQKVD
+378 TEQRVD
-384 VTKLTANERALWELV
+384 VTKLSANEKALWELI
-399 ITRFLETLSPDYEYR
+399 ITRFLETLSADYEYK
-414 TTSVELTC
+414 TTTVEVT
-422 PALDDGERF
+422 AEGERF
-431 AARLTVPTKQGWR
+431 VTRLTLPVKQGWR
-444 DVARDVGRRSAVAPE
+444 DVARDVGRRSAVAS
-459 EDDDAGNGIL
+459 EDDGDDNPLIL
-469 ALVEG
+469 RLAEG
-474 TTIVIKDVE
+474 ETLEIKDIV

-492 DRYTEAE
+492 DRYTEAD

-520 GNGLG
+520 ENGLG

-540 NCIERRG
+540 NCIERKG

-564 VQLRSAELTGKWEQ
+564 DQLRSAELTGKWEQ

-584 QGTETEAPFIEDIK
+584 KGEENEVPFIEDIK
-598 KNATD
+598 KNASD

-640 YNRPHHVC
+640 YDRPHHVC

-661 KRVEVEPS
+661 KRVDVAPS
-669 EVVPTHASAAP
+669 EVVPTHASASP
-680 VKRVIATA
+680 VKKVIASA
-688 TPGTAGK
+688 APSSSGK
-695 KTIVLHKSSVKA
+695 KTIVIHKSSVKA

-721 IEVVKPSHYRPRPE
+721 IEVVKPSHYRPRGEFRPE
-735 RPERSDRPAG
+735 RPERSDRPDRRG
-745 QGFSRSERDGR
+745 DR
-756 SFSDRPDRSSDRR
+756 SDRNRDRR
-769 DSRPQRDNAQR
+769 DFRRDDAP
-780 DSRQRGGSRSDFKS
+780 RSAFATKE
-794 DSRSSNDYTRSE
+794 SSG
-806 SLTGGTFADFIRAA
+806 GGTFADFIRAS
-820 EERKKR
+820 EERKR
-826 DEERRKNKK
+826 REEERRKNKK

>member
-1 MLFWGNITVMKQLV
+1 MKQLV
-15 LAEKPSVGK
+15 LAEKPSVGR
-24 ELARVLGCTGRGKY
+24 ELARVLGCINRGKY
-38 LENDDYIVTWALGH
+38 LESEQYVVTWALGH

-66 KHWTLRNLPILPAQL
+66 RHWNLRNLPILPKKL
-81 DTMVI
+81 ETMVI
-86 DKSREQYETV
+86 DKSKDQYEIV
-96 KNLLDREDV
+96 KSLLDREDV
-105 GGVIIATD
+105 GEIIIATD

-129 GCRKPARRLWI
+129 GCTKPAKRLWI
-140 SSQTDQAIRQGFA
+140 SSQTDMAIKQGFEN
-153 DLRPASDYDN
+153 LKSASDYDN

-205 LITSREDEIESFA
+205 LITKREDEIEDFA
-218 GRFYWTIKANFGTF
+218 GRFYWTLKADFGSF
-232 RASWFSKENTI
+232 KASWYSPENTI
-243 KIPEEKKATD
+243 KINEENKANE
-253 LAEKLKGAVCTVTSV
+253 LSAKLKGAKGFVKSV
-268 RGVPKSEKP
+268 KEVPKAEKP

-286 QRDANTILGFSA
+286 QRDANNILGFSA

-324 ITADIVPTIPERL
+324 ITADIVPTIPDRL
-337 SALSATA
+337 AALSATA
-344 FGLRASG
+344 FGLRAASYM
-351 LLRNGIRTDLS
+351 RNGIRTDLS
-362 RLVNDELVS
+362 RLVNDEMVS

-384 VTKLTANERALWELV
+384 VSKLSSSEKALWELI
-399 ITRFLETLSPDYEYR
+399 ITRFLETLSSDYEYS
-414 TTSVELTC
+414 TTTLEADVL
-422 PALDDGERF
+422 GERF
-431 AARLTVPTKQGWR
+431 VARLTVPVKQGWR
-444 DVARDVGRRSAVAPE
+444 DVAREVGRRSAVSSDEE
-459 EDDDAGNGIL
+459 EDSDPGIL
-469 ALVEG
+469 SLKEG
-474 TTIVIKDVE
+474 SELEIKDIV
-483 LKRNATLPP
+483 LKRSATLPP
-492 DRYTEAE
+492 DRYTEAD

-520 GNGLG
+520 ENGLG

-564 VQLRSAELTGKWEQ
+564 QQLKSADLTGKWEQ
-578 RLSSIS
+578 RLSGIS
-584 QGTETEAPFIEDIK
+584 KGSESEAPFIEDIK

-615 DPDLMGDK
+615 DPNLMGEKDRL
-623 TKPCP
+623 CP
-628 SCGWPM
+628 FCGWPM
-634 MTVLDE
+634 MKVLDE
-640 YNRPHHVC
+640 YDRVHHVC

-661 KRVEVEPS
+661 KKVEVAPS
-669 EVVPTHASAAP
+669 EAVPTHASASP

-688 TPGTAGK
+688 TPSSSGK
-695 KTIVLHKSSVKA
+695 KTIVIRKGAVKA

-721 IEVVKPSHYRPRPE
+721 TEVVKPSHFRARDDRPNRPE
-735 RPERSDRPAG
+735 RTDRPERKPFHLNDRNRN
-745 QGFSRSERDGR
+745 FDKNY
-756 SFSDRPDRSSDRR
+756 DRSYE
-769 DSRPQRDNAQR
+769 SRE
-780 DSRQRGGSRSDFKS
+780 
-794 DSRSSNDYTRSE
+794 SSG
-806 SLTGGTFADFIRAA
+806 GGTFADFIKAA

-826 DEERRKNKK
+826 DEERRKKR

>member
-1 MLFWGNITVMKQLV
+1 MKQLV

-24 ELARVLGCTGRGKY
+24 ELARVLGCTNRGKY
-38 LENDDYIVTWALGH
+38 LENDEYVVTWALGH

-66 KHWTLRNLPILPAQL
+66 RHWTLRNLPILPEKL
-81 DTMVI
+81 ETMVI
-86 DKSREQYETV
+86 DKSKDQFEIV
-96 KNLLDREDV
+96 KNLLNREDV

-129 GCRKPARRLWI
+129 GCSKPARRLWI
-140 SSQTDQAIRQGFA
+140 SSQTDLAIRQGFA
-153 DLRPASDYDN
+153 SLRPAEDYDN

-205 LITSREDEIESFA
+205 LITGREDEIEDFA
-218 GRFYWTIKANFGTF
+218 GRFYWTLKADFGTF
-232 RASWFSKENTI
+232 KASWYSQDNSVRI
-243 KIPEEKKATD
+243 GEEAKANE
-253 LAEKLKGAVCTVTSV
+253 LAAKLKGAKATVTSIKE
-268 RGVPKSEKP
+268 VPKAEKP

-286 QRDANTILGFSA
+286 QRDANSILGFSA

-304 LQRLYEVH
+304 LQRLYEVY

-324 ITADIVPTIPERL
+324 ITADIVPTIPDRL
-337 SALSATA
+337 AALSATA
-344 FGLRASG
+344 FGTRAAELS
-351 LLRNGIRTDLS
+351 RNGIRTDLS
-362 RLVNDELVS
+362 RLVNDEMVS

-378 TEQKVD
+378 TEQRVD
-384 VTKLTANERALWELV
+384 VSKLSANEKALWELV
-399 ITRFLETLSPDYEYR
+399 ITRFLETLSADYEYK
-414 TTSVELTC
+414 TTTVEVSSE
-422 PALDDGERF
+422 GERF
-431 AARLTVPTKQGWR
+431 LTRLTLPVKQGWR
-444 DVARDVGRRSAVAPE
+444 DVARDVGRRSAVST
-459 EDDDAGNGIL
+459 EDDGDDNPLIL
-469 ALVEG
+469 RLAEG
-474 TTIVIKDVE
+474 ETLEIKDVA
-483 LKRNATLPP
+483 LKRSATLPP
-492 DRYTEAE
+492 DRYTEAD

-520 GNGLG
+520 ENGLG

-540 NCIERRG
+540 NCIERKG
-547 KELVPTA
+547 KELVPTP

-564 VQLRSAELTGKWEQ
+564 MQLRSAELTGKWEQ

-584 QGTETEAPFIEDIK
+584 KGTENEAPFIADIK

-623 TKPCP
+623 SRPCP

-640 YNRPHHVC
+640 FDRPHHVC

-661 KRVEVEPS
+661 KRVEVAPS
-669 EVVPTHASAAP
+669 EVVPTHASASP
-680 VKRVIATA
+680 VKKVIASA
-688 TPGTAGK
+688 APSSSGK
-695 KTIVLHKSSVKA
+695 KTIVIHKSSVKA

-721 IEVVKPSHYRPRPE
+721 IEVVKPSHYRPRGEFRPERRDDRPERRNDRFE
-735 RPERSDRPAG
+735 RPER
-745 QGFSRSERDGR
+745 
-756 SFSDRPDRSSDRR
+756 PDRSDRNRDRR
-769 DSRPQRDNAQR
+769 DFRRDDAPR
-780 DSRQRGGSRSDFKS
+780 SAFASGGDSA
-794 DSRSSNDYTRSE
+794 
-806 SLTGGTFADFIRAA
+806 GGTFADFIRAS
-820 EERKKR
+820 EERKRR

>member
-1 MLFWGNITVMKQLV
+1 MKQLV

-24 ELARVLGCTGRGKY
+24 ELARVLGCTNRGKY
-38 LENDDYIVTWALGH
+38 LENDEYVVTWALGH

-66 KHWTLRNLPILPAQL
+66 RHWTLRNLPILPEKL
-81 DTMVI
+81 ETMVI
-86 DKSREQYETV
+86 DKSKDQFEIV
-96 KNLLDREDV
+96 KNLLNREDV
-105 GGVIIATD
+105 EGVIIATD

-129 GCRKPARRLWI
+129 GCSKPARRLWI
-140 SSQTDQAIRQGFA
+140 SSQTDLAIRQGFA
-153 DLRPASDYDN
+153 SLRPAEDYDN

-205 LITSREDEIESFA
+205 LITGREDEIEDFA
-218 GRFYWTIKANFGTF
+218 GRFYWTLKADFGTF
-232 RASWFSKENTI
+232 KASWYSQDNSVRI
-243 KIPEEKKATD
+243 GEEAKANE
-253 LAEKLKGAVCTVTSV
+253 LAAKLKGAKATVTSIKE
-268 RGVPKSEKP
+268 VPKAEKP

-286 QRDANTILGFSA
+286 QRDANSILGFSA

-304 LQRLYEVH
+304 LQRLYEVY

-324 ITADIVPTIPERL
+324 ITADIVPTIPDRL
-337 SALSATA
+337 AALSATA
-344 FGLRASG
+344 FGTRAAELS
-351 LLRNGIRTDLS
+351 RNGIRTDLS
-362 RLVNDELVS
+362 RLVNDEMVS

-378 TEQKVD
+378 TEQRVD
-384 VTKLTANERALWELV
+384 VSKLSANEKALWELV
-399 ITRFLETLSPDYEYR
+399 ITRFLETLSADYEYK
-414 TTSVELTC
+414 TTTVEVSSE
-422 PALDDGERF
+422 GERF
-431 AARLTVPTKQGWR
+431 LTRLTLPVKQGWR
-444 DVARDVGRRSAVAPE
+444 DVARDVGRRSAVST
-459 EDDDAGNGIL
+459 EDDGDDNPLIL
-469 ALVEG
+469 RLAEG
-474 TTIVIKDVE
+474 ETLEIKDVA
-483 LKRNATLPP
+483 LKRSATLPP
-492 DRYTEAE
+492 DRYTEAD

-520 GNGLG
+520 ENGLG

-540 NCIERRG
+540 NCIERKG
-547 KELVPTA
+547 KELVPTP

-564 VQLRSAELTGKWEQ
+564 MQLRSAELTGKWEQ

-584 QGTETEAPFIEDIK
+584 KGTENEAPFIADIK

-623 TKPCP
+623 SRPCP

-640 YNRPHHVC
+640 FDRPHHVC

-661 KRVEVEPS
+661 KRVEVAPS
-669 EVVPTHASAAP
+669 EVVPTHASASP
-680 VKRVIATA
+680 VKKVIASA
-688 TPGTAGK
+688 APSSSGK
-695 KTIVLHKSSVKA
+695 KTIVIHKSSVKA

-721 IEVVKPSHYRPRPE
+721 IEVVKPSHYRPRGE
-735 RPERSDRPAG
+735 FRPERRDDRP
-745 QGFSRSERDGR
+745 ERRNDR
-756 SFSDRPDRSSDRR
+756 FERPDRPDRPDRSDRNRDRR
-769 DSRPQRDNAQR
+769 DFLRDDAPR
-780 DSRQRGGSRSDFKS
+780 SAFASGGDSA
-794 DSRSSNDYTRSE
+794 
-806 SLTGGTFADFIRAA
+806 GGTFADFIRAS
-820 EERKKR
+820 EERKRR

>member
-1 MLFWGNITVMKQLV
+1 MKQLV

-24 ELARVLGCTGRGKY
+24 ELARVLGCTNRGKY
-38 LENDDYIVTWALGH
+38 LENEDYVVTWALGH

-66 KHWTLRNLPILPAQL
+66 RHWTLRNLPILPEKL
-81 DTMVI
+81 ETMVI
-86 DKSREQYETV
+86 DKSKDQFETV
-96 KNLLDREDV
+96 KYLLGRDDV
-105 GGVIIATD
+105 EGVIIATD

-129 GCRKPARRLWI
+129 GCSKPAKRLWI
-140 SSQTDQAIRQGFA
+140 SSQTDLAIRQGFA
-153 DLRPASDYDN
+153 NLRPASDYDN

-205 LITSREDEIESFA
+205 LITSREDEIEDFA
-218 GRFYWTIKANFGTF
+218 GRFYWTIKADFGSF
-232 RASWFSKENTI
+232 KASWYSADNTI
-243 KIPEEKKATD
+243 RINEEAKANEI
-253 LAEKLKGAVCTVTSV
+253 AEKLKGAKGVVSSI
-268 RGVPKSEKP
+268 REVPKAEKP

-286 QRDANTILGFSA
+286 QRDANNVLGFSA

-304 LQRLYEVH
+304 LQRLYEVY

-337 SALSATA
+337 AALSATA
-344 FGLRASG
+344 FGQRALS
-351 LLRNGIRTDLS
+351 LSRNGIRTDLS

-384 VTKLTANERALWELV
+384 VSKLSANEKALWELI
-399 ITRFLETLSPDYEYR
+399 ITRFLETLSGDYEYK
-414 TTSVELTC
+414 TTTVEVT
-422 PALDDGERF
+422 AEGERF
-431 AARLTVPTKQGWR
+431 VTRLTLPVKQGWR
-444 DVARDVGRRSAVAPE
+444 DVARDIGRRSAASTEDEGDDNPLILRLAEGE
-459 EDDDAGNGIL
+459 EL
-469 ALVEG
+469 E
-474 TTIVIKDVE
+474 IKDVA
-483 LKRNATLPP
+483 LKRSATLPP
-492 DRYTEAE
+492 DRYTEAD

-520 GNGLG
+520 ENGLG

-578 RLSSIS
+578 RLSEIS
-584 QGTETEAPFIEDIK
+584 KGSETEAPFIADIK

-615 DPDLMGDK
+615 DPFLMGDK
-623 TKPCP
+623 LKPCP

-640 YNRPHHVC
+640 YDRPHHVC

-661 KRVEVEPS
+661 KRVEIEPS
-669 EVVPTHASAAP
+669 EVVPTHASASP
-680 VKRVIATA
+680 VKRVIASA
-688 TPGTAGK
+688 APSSSGK
-695 KTIVLHKSSVKA
+695 KTIVIHKSSVKA

-721 IEVVKPSHYRPRPE
+721 IEVVKPSHYRPRNDFRPERRPE
-735 RPERSDRPAG
+735 RPERQDRN
-745 QGFSRSERDGR
+745 R
-756 SFSDRPDRSSDRR
+756 DRR
-769 DSRPQRDNAQR
+769 DFRKDES
-780 DSRQRGGSRSDFKS
+780 
-794 DSRSSNDYTRSE
+794 TRSAFATRE
-806 SLTGGTFADFIRAA
+806 SSTGGTFADFIRAS
-820 EERKKR
+820 EERKRR
-826 DEERRKNKK
+826 DEEKRKNKK

>member
-1 MLFWGNITVMKQLV
+1 MKQLV

-24 ELARVLGCTGRGKY
+24 ELARVLGCTNRGKY
-38 LENDDYIVTWALGH
+38 LENEDYVVTWALGH

-66 KHWTLRNLPILPAQL
+66 RHWTLRNLPILPEKL
-81 DTMVI
+81 ETMVI
-86 DKSREQYETV
+86 DKSKDQFETV
-96 KNLLDREDV
+96 KYLLGRDDV
-105 GGVIIATD
+105 EGVIIATD

-129 GCRKPARRLWI
+129 GCSKPAKRLWI
-140 SSQTDQAIRQGFA
+140 SSQTDLAIRQGFA
-153 DLRPASDYDN
+153 NLRPASDYDN

-205 LITSREDEIESFA
+205 LITSREDEIEDFA
-218 GRFYWTIKANFGTF
+218 GRFYWTIKADFGSF
-232 RASWFSKENTI
+232 KASWYSADNTI
-243 KIPEEKKATD
+243 RINEEAKANEI
-253 LAEKLKGAVCTVTSV
+253 AAKLKGAKGVVSSI
-268 RGVPKSEKP
+268 REVPKAEKP

-286 QRDANTILGFSA
+286 QRDANNVLGFSA

-304 LQRLYEVH
+304 LQRLYEVY

-337 SALSATA
+337 AALSATA
-344 FGLRASG
+344 FGQRALS
-351 LLRNGIRTDLS
+351 LSRNGIRTDLS

-384 VTKLTANERALWELV
+384 VSKLSANEKALWELI
-399 ITRFLETLSPDYEYR
+399 ITRFLETLSGDYEYK
-414 TTSVELTC
+414 TTTVEVT
-422 PALDDGERF
+422 AEGERF
-431 AARLTVPTKQGWR
+431 VTRLTLPVKQGWR
-444 DVARDVGRRSAVAPE
+444 DVARDIGRRSAASTEDEGDDNPLILRLAEGE
-459 EDDDAGNGIL
+459 EL
-469 ALVEG
+469 E
-474 TTIVIKDVE
+474 IKDVA
-483 LKRNATLPP
+483 LKRSATLPP
-492 DRYTEAE
+492 DRYTEAD

-520 GNGLG
+520 ENGLG

-578 RLSSIS
+578 RLSEIS
-584 QGTETEAPFIEDIK
+584 KGSETEAPFIADIK

-615 DPDLMGDK
+615 DPFLMGDK
-623 TKPCP
+623 LKPCP

-640 YNRPHHVC
+640 YDRPHHVC

-669 EVVPTHASAAP
+669 EAVPTHASASP
-680 VKRVIATA
+680 VKRVIASA
-688 TPGTAGK
+688 APSSSGK
-695 KTIVLHKSSVKA
+695 KTIVIHKSSVKA

-721 IEVVKPSHYRPRPE
+721 IEVVKPSHYRPRNDFRPERRPE
-735 RPERSDRPAG
+735 RPERQDRN
-745 QGFSRSERDGR
+745 R
-756 SFSDRPDRSSDRR
+756 DRR
-769 DSRPQRDNAQR
+769 DFRKDES
-780 DSRQRGGSRSDFKS
+780 
-794 DSRSSNDYTRSE
+794 TRSAFATRE
-806 SLTGGTFADFIRAA
+806 SSTGGTFADFIRAS
-820 EERKKR
+820 EERKRR
-826 DEERRKNKK
+826 DEEKRKNKK

>member
-1 MLFWGNITVMKQLV
+1 MKQLV

-24 ELARVLGCTGRGKY
+24 ELARVLGCTNRGKY
-38 LENDDYIVTWALGH
+38 LENDDYVVTWALGH

-66 KHWTLRNLPILPAQL
+66 RHWTLRNLPILPEKL
-81 DTMVI
+81 ETMVI
-86 DKSREQYETV
+86 DKSKDQFEIV
-96 KNLLDREDV
+96 KNLLNREDV
-105 GGVIIATD
+105 EGVIIATD

-129 GCRKPARRLWI
+129 GCSKPAKRLWI
-140 SSQTDQAIRQGFA
+140 SSQTDLAIRQGFA
-153 DLRPASDYDN
+153 SLRPAQDYDN

-205 LITSREDEIESFA
+205 LITSREDEIEDFA
-218 GRFYWTIKANFGTF
+218 GRFYWTLKADFGTF
-232 RASWFSKENTI
+232 KASWYSQDNSVRI
-243 KIPEEKKATD
+243 GEEARANE
-253 LAEKLKGAVCTVTSV
+253 LAAKLKGAKATVTSIKE
-268 RGVPKSEKP
+268 VPKAEKP

-286 QRDANTILGFSA
+286 QRDANSILGFSA

-304 LQRLYEVH
+304 LQRLYEVY

-337 SALSATA
+337 AALSATA
-344 FGLRASG
+344 FGARAAELS
-351 LLRNGIRTDLS
+351 RNGIRTDLS
-362 RLVNDELVS
+362 RLVNDEMVS

-378 TEQKVD
+378 TEQRVD
-384 VTKLTANERALWELV
+384 VSKLSANEKALWELV
-399 ITRFLETLSPDYEYR
+399 ITRFLETLSADYEYK
-414 TTSVELTC
+414 TTTVEVGSE
-422 PALDDGERF
+422 GERF
-431 AARLTVPTKQGWR
+431 LTRLTLPVKQGWR
-444 DVARDVGRRSAVAPE
+444 DVARDVGRRSAVSS
-459 EDDDAGNGIL
+459 EDDGDDNPLIL
-469 ALVEG
+469 RLAEGEALE
-474 TTIVIKDVE
+474 IKDVA
-483 LKRNATLPP
+483 LKRSATLPP
-492 DRYTEAE
+492 DRYTEAD

-520 GNGLG
+520 ENGLG

-540 NCIERRG
+540 NCIERKG
-547 KELVPTA
+547 KELVPTP

-564 VQLRSAELTGKWEQ
+564 MQLRSAELTGKWEQ

-584 QGTETEAPFIEDIK
+584 KGAENEAPFIADIK

-623 TKPCP
+623 SKPCP

-640 YNRPHHVC
+640 FDRPHHVC

-661 KRVEVEPS
+661 KRVEVAPS
-669 EVVPTHASAAP
+669 EVVPTHATASPVKKVIASAAP
-680 VKRVIATA
+680 SSS
-688 TPGTAGK
+688 GK
-695 KTIVLHKSSVKA
+695 KTIVIHKSSVKA

-721 IEVVKPSHYRPRPE
+721 IEVVKPSHYRPRGE
-735 RPERSDRPAG
+735 FRPERRDDRP
-745 QGFSRSERDGR
+745 ERR
-756 SFSDRPDRSSDRR
+756 NDRPDRNRDRR
-769 DSRPQRDNAQR
+769 DFRRDDAPRGAFASGN
-780 DSRQRGGSRSDFKS
+780 DSA
-794 DSRSSNDYTRSE
+794 
-806 SLTGGTFADFIRAA
+806 GGTFADFIRAS
-820 EERKKR
+820 EERKRR

>member
-1 MLFWGNITVMKQLV
+1 MKQLV

-24 ELARVLGCTGRGKY
+24 ELARVLGCTNRGKY
-38 LENDDYIVTWALGH
+38 LENDDYVVTWALGH

-66 KHWTLRNLPILPAQL
+66 RHWTLRNLPILPEKL
-81 DTMVI
+81 ETMVI
-86 DKSREQYETV
+86 DKSKDQFETV
-96 KNLLDREDV
+96 KYLLGRDDV
-105 GGVIIATD
+105 EGVIIATD

-129 GCRKPARRLWI
+129 GCSKPAKRLWI
-140 SSQTDQAIRQGFA
+140 SSQTDLAIRQGFA
-153 DLRPASDYDN
+153 NLRPASDYDN

-205 LITSREDEIESFA
+205 LITSREDEIEDFA
-218 GRFYWTIKANFGTF
+218 GRFYWTIKADFGSF
-232 RASWFSKENTI
+232 KASWYSADNTI
-243 KIPEEKKATD
+243 RINEEAKANEI
-253 LAEKLKGAVCTVTSV
+253 AEKLKGAKGVVSSI
-268 RGVPKSEKP
+268 REVPKAEKP

-286 QRDANTILGFSA
+286 QRDANNVLGFSA

-304 LQRLYEVH
+304 LQRLYEVY

-337 SALSATA
+337 AALSATA
-344 FGLRASG
+344 FGQRALS
-351 LLRNGIRTDLS
+351 LSRNGIRTDLS

-384 VTKLTANERALWELV
+384 VTKLSANEKALWELI
-399 ITRFLETLSPDYEYR
+399 ITRFLETLSVDYEYK
-414 TTSVELTC
+414 TTTVEVT
-422 PALDDGERF
+422 AEGERF
-431 AARLTVPTKQGWR
+431 VTRLTLPVKQGWR
-444 DVARDVGRRSAVAPE
+444 DVARDIGRRSAASTEDEGDDNPLILRLAEGE
-459 EDDDAGNGIL
+459 EL
-469 ALVEG
+469 E
-474 TTIVIKDVE
+474 IKDVV
-483 LKRNATLPP
+483 LKRSATLPP
-492 DRYTEAE
+492 DRYTEAD

-520 GNGLG
+520 ENGLG

-578 RLSSIS
+578 RLSEIS
-584 QGTETEAPFIEDIK
+584 KGSETEAPFIADIK

-615 DPDLMGDK
+615 DPFLMGDK
-623 TKPCP
+623 LKPCP

-640 YNRPHHVC
+640 YDRPHHVC

-669 EVVPTHASAAP
+669 EVVPTHASASP
-680 VKRVIATA
+680 VKRVIASA
-688 TPGTAGK
+688 APSSSGK
-695 KTIVLHKSSVKA
+695 KTIVIHKSSVKA
-707 AVAKATPQVKWETV
+707 TVAKATPQVKWETV
-721 IEVVKPSHYRPRPE
+721 IEVVKPSHYRPRNDF
-735 RPERSDRPAG
+735 RPERKPDRP
-745 QGFSRSERDGR
+745 ERQ
-756 SFSDRPDRSSDRR
+756 DRSRERR
-769 DSRPQRDNAQR
+769 DFRKDN
-780 DSRQRGGSRSDFKS
+780 S
-794 DSRSSNDYTRSE
+794 TRSAFATRE
-806 SLTGGTFADFIRAA
+806 SSTGGTFADFIRAS
-820 EERKKR
+820 EERKRR
-826 DEERRKNKK
+826 DEEKRKNKK

>member
-1 MLFWGNITVMKQLV
+1 MKQLV
-15 LAEKPSVGK
+15 LAEKPSVGR
-24 ELARVLGCTGRGKY
+24 ELARVLGCINRGKY
-38 LENDDYIVTWALGH
+38 LESEQYIVTWALGH

-66 KHWTLRNLPILPAQL
+66 RHWNLRNLPILPKKL
-81 DTMVI
+81 ETMVI
-86 DKSREQYETV
+86 DKSKDQYEIV
-96 KNLLDREDV
+96 KSLLDREDV
-105 GGVIIATD
+105 GEIIIATD

-129 GCRKPARRLWI
+129 GCTKPAKRLWI
-140 SSQTDQAIRQGFA
+140 SSQTDMAIKQGFEN
-153 DLRPASDYDN
+153 LKSASDYDN

-205 LITSREDEIESFA
+205 LITKREDEIEDFA
-218 GRFYWTIKANFGTF
+218 GRFYWTLKADFGSF
-232 RASWFSKENTI
+232 KASWYSPENTI
-243 KIPEEKKATD
+243 KINEENKANE
-253 LAEKLKGAVCTVTSV
+253 LSAKLKGAKGFVKSV
-268 RGVPKSEKP
+268 KEVPKAEKP

-286 QRDANTILGFSA
+286 QRDANSILGFSA

-324 ITADIVPTIPERL
+324 ITADIVPTIPDRL

-344 FGLRASG
+344 FGLRAASYM
-351 LLRNGIRTDLS
+351 RNGIRTDLS
-362 RLVNDELVS
+362 RLVNDEMVS

-384 VTKLTANERALWELV
+384 VSKLSSSEKALWELI
-399 ITRFLETLSPDYEYR
+399 ITRFLETLSSDYEYS
-414 TTSVELTC
+414 TTTLEADVL
-422 PALDDGERF
+422 GERF
-431 AARLTVPTKQGWR
+431 VARLTVPVKQGWR
-444 DVARDVGRRSAVAPE
+444 DVAREVGRRSAVSSDEE
-459 EDDDAGNGIL
+459 EDSDPGIL
-469 ALVEG
+469 SLKEG
-474 TTIVIKDVE
+474 SELEIKDIV
-483 LKRNATLPP
+483 LKRSATLPP
-492 DRYTEAE
+492 DRYTEAD

-520 GNGLG
+520 ENGLG

-540 NCIERRG
+540 NCIERKG

-564 VQLRSAELTGKWEQ
+564 QQLKSADLTGKWEQ
-578 RLSSIS
+578 RLSGIS
-584 QGTETEAPFIEDIK
+584 KGSESEAPFIEDIK

-615 DPDLMGDK
+615 DPNLMGEKDRL
-623 TKPCP
+623 CP
-628 SCGWPM
+628 FCGWPM
-634 MTVLDE
+634 MKVLDE
-640 YNRPHHVC
+640 YDRVHHVC

-661 KRVEVEPS
+661 KKVEVAPS
-669 EVVPTHASAAP
+669 EAVPTHASASP

-688 TPGTAGK
+688 TPSSSGK
-695 KTIVLHKSSVKA
+695 KTIVIRKGAVKA

-721 IEVVKPSHYRPRPE
+721 TEVVKPSHFRARDERPNRPE
-735 RPERSDRPAG
+735 RTDRPERKP
-745 QGFSRSERDGR
+745 FH
-756 SFSDRPDRSSDRR
+756 
-769 DSRPQRDNAQR
+769 
-780 DSRQRGGSRSDFKS
+780 
-794 DSRSSNDYTRSE
+794 SNDRTRKSYE
-806 SLTGGTFADFIRAA
+806 SRESSGGGTFADFIKAA

-826 DEERRKNKK
+826 DEERRKKR

>member
-1 MLFWGNITVMKQLV
+1 MKQLV

-24 ELARVLGCTGRGKY
+24 ELARVLGCTNRGKY
-38 LENDDYIVTWALGH
+38 LENEDYVVTWALGH

-66 KHWTLRNLPILPAQL
+66 RHWTLRNLPILPEKL
-81 DTMVI
+81 ETMVI
-86 DKSREQYETV
+86 DKSKDQFETV
-96 KNLLDREDV
+96 KYLLGRDDV
-105 GGVIIATD
+105 EGVIIATD

-129 GCRKPARRLWI
+129 GCSKPAKRLWI
-140 SSQTDQAIRQGFA
+140 SSQTDLAIRQGFA
-153 DLRPASDYDN
+153 NLRPASDYDN

-205 LITSREDEIESFA
+205 LITSREDEIEDFA
-218 GRFYWTIKANFGTF
+218 GRFYWTIKADFGSF
-232 RASWFSKENTI
+232 KASWYSADNTI
-243 KIPEEKKATD
+243 RINEEAKANEI
-253 LAEKLKGAVCTVTSV
+253 AAKLKGAKGVVSSI
-268 RGVPKSEKP
+268 REVPKAEKP

-286 QRDANTILGFSA
+286 QRDANNVLGFSA

-304 LQRLYEVH
+304 LQRLYEVY

-337 SALSATA
+337 AALSATA
-344 FGLRASG
+344 FGQRALS
-351 LLRNGIRTDLS
+351 LSRNGIRTDLS

-384 VTKLTANERALWELV
+384 VSKLSANEKALWELI
-399 ITRFLETLSPDYEYR
+399 ITRFLETLSGDYEYK
-414 TTSVELTC
+414 TTTVEVT
-422 PALDDGERF
+422 AEGERF
-431 AARLTVPTKQGWR
+431 VTRLTLPVKQGWR
-444 DVARDVGRRSAVAPE
+444 DVARDIGRRSAASTEDEGDDNPLILRLAEGE
-459 EDDDAGNGIL
+459 EL
-469 ALVEG
+469 E
-474 TTIVIKDVE
+474 IKDVA
-483 LKRNATLPP
+483 LKRSATLPP
-492 DRYTEAE
+492 DRYTEAD

-520 GNGLG
+520 ENGLG

-578 RLSSIS
+578 RLSEIS
-584 QGTETEAPFIEDIK
+584 KGSETEAPFIADIK

-615 DPDLMGDK
+615 DPFLMGDK
-623 TKPCP
+623 LKPCP

-640 YNRPHHVC
+640 YDRPHHVC

-669 EVVPTHASAAP
+669 EAVPTHASASP
-680 VKRVIATA
+680 VKRVIASA
-688 TPGTAGK
+688 APSSSGK
-695 KTIVLHKSSVKA
+695 KTIVIHKSSVKA

-721 IEVVKPSHYRPRPE
+721 IEVVKPSHYRPRNDFRPERRPE
-735 RPERSDRPAG
+735 RPER
-745 QGFSRSERDGR
+745 QERNR
-756 SFSDRPDRSSDRR
+756 DRR
-769 DSRPQRDNAQR
+769 DFRKDES
-780 DSRQRGGSRSDFKS
+780 
-794 DSRSSNDYTRSE
+794 TRSAFATRE
-806 SLTGGTFADFIRAA
+806 SSTGGTFADFIRAS
-820 EERKKR
+820 EERKRR
-826 DEERRKNKK
+826 DEEKRKNKK

>member
-1 MLFWGNITVMKQLV
+1 MKQLV

-24 ELARVLGCTGRGKY
+24 ELARVLGCTNRGKY
-38 LENDDYIVTWALGH
+38 LENEDYVVTWALGH

-66 KHWTLRNLPILPAQL
+66 RHWTLRNLPILPEKL
-81 DTMVI
+81 ETMVI
-86 DKSREQYETV
+86 DKSKDQFETV
-96 KNLLDREDV
+96 KYLLGRDDV
-105 GGVIIATD
+105 EGVIIATD

-129 GCRKPARRLWI
+129 GCSKPAKRLWI
-140 SSQTDQAIRQGFA
+140 SSQTDLAIRQGFA
-153 DLRPASDYDN
+153 NLRPASDYDN

-205 LITSREDEIESFA
+205 LITSREDEIEDFA
-218 GRFYWTIKANFGTF
+218 GRFYWTIKADFGSF
-232 RASWFSKENTI
+232 KASWYSADNTI
-243 KIPEEKKATD
+243 RINEEAKANEI
-253 LAEKLKGAVCTVTSV
+253 AEKLKGAKGVVSSI
-268 RGVPKSEKP
+268 REVPKAEKP

-286 QRDANTILGFSA
+286 QRDANNVLGFSA

-304 LQRLYEVH
+304 LQRLYEVY

-337 SALSATA
+337 AALSATA
-344 FGLRASG
+344 FGQRALS
-351 LLRNGIRTDLS
+351 LSRNGIRTDLS

-384 VTKLTANERALWELV
+384 VTKLSANEKALWELI
-399 ITRFLETLSPDYEYR
+399 ITRFLETLSGDYEYK
-414 TTSVELTC
+414 TTTVEVT
-422 PALDDGERF
+422 AEGERF
-431 AARLTVPTKQGWR
+431 VTRLTLPVKQGWR
-444 DVARDVGRRSAVAPE
+444 DVARDIGRRSAASTEDEGDDNPLILRLAEGE
-459 EDDDAGNGIL
+459 EL
-469 ALVEG
+469 E
-474 TTIVIKDVE
+474 IKDVV
-483 LKRNATLPP
+483 LKRSATLPP
-492 DRYTEAE
+492 DRYTEAD

-520 GNGLG
+520 ENGLG

-578 RLSSIS
+578 RLSEIS
-584 QGTETEAPFIEDIK
+584 KGSETEAPFIADIK

-615 DPDLMGDK
+615 DPFLMGDK
-623 TKPCP
+623 LKPCP

-634 MTVLDE
+634 MTVHDE
-640 YNRPHHVC
+640 YDRPHHVC

-669 EVVPTHASAAP
+669 EVVPTHASASP
-680 VKRVIATA
+680 VKRVIASA
-688 TPGTAGK
+688 APSSSGK
-695 KTIVLHKSSVKA
+695 KTIVIHKSSVKV

-721 IEVVKPSHYRPRPE
+721 IEVVKPSHYRPRNDF
-735 RPERSDRPAG
+735 RPERKPDRPER
-745 QGFSRSERDGR
+745 QDSSRE
-756 SFSDRPDRSSDRR
+756 RR
-769 DSRPQRDNAQR
+769 DFRKD
-780 DSRQRGGSRSDFKS
+780 DS
-794 DSRSSNDYTRSE
+794 TRSAFATRE
-806 SLTGGTFADFIRAA
+806 SSTGGTFADFIRAS
-820 EERKKR
+820 EERKRR
-826 DEERRKNKK
+826 DEEKRKSKK

>member
-1 MLFWGNITVMKQLV
+1 MKQLV

-24 ELARVLGCTGRGKY
+24 ELARVLGCRNRGKY

-66 KHWTLRNLPILPAQL
+66 RHWSLRNLPILPKKL

-86 DKSREQYETV
+86 DKSKDQYEIV
-96 KNLLDREDV
+96 KTLLDREDV
-105 GGVIIATD
+105 QGVIIATD

-129 GCRKPARRLWI
+129 GCTKPAKRLWI
-140 SSQTDQAIRQGFA
+140 SSQTDMAIKQGFEN
-153 DLRPASDYDN
+153 LKPAEDYDN

-205 LITSREDEIESFA
+205 LITSREDEIEDFA
-218 GRFYWTIKANFGTF
+218 GRFYWTLKADFGTF
-232 RASWFSKENTI
+232 KASWFSPENSI
-243 KIPEEKKATD
+243 RIPEEAKAKE
-253 LAEKLKGAVCTVTSV
+253 LEEKLRGASGAVSSA
-268 RGVPKSEKP
+268 REVPKAEKP

-286 QRDANTILGFSA
+286 QRDANNMLGFSA

-304 LQRLYEVH
+304 LQRLYEIH

-337 SALSATA
+337 AALADTP
-344 FGLRASG
+344 FGTRASG
-351 LLRNGIRTDLS
+351 YLRNGIRTDLS
-362 RLVNDELVS
+362 RLVNDEMVS

-378 TEQKVD
+378 TEQRVD
-384 VTKLTANERALWELV
+384 LSKLSTEERSLWELI
-399 ITRFLETLSPDYEYR
+399 ITRFLETLSADYEYK
-414 TTSVELTC
+414 TTTVEVTVE
-422 PALDDGERF
+422 GERF
-431 AARLTVPTKQGWR
+431 VARMTLPQKQGWR
-444 DVARDVGRRSAVAPE
+444 DVARDIGKRSAVAAE
-459 EDDDAGNGIL
+459 EDGDDFGIL
-469 ALVEG
+469 SLAEG
-474 TTIVIKDVE
+474 TPLTIKDVI

-504 EHAGRFVEDA
+504 EHAGKFVEDA

-520 GNGLG
+520 ENGLG

-540 NCIERRG
+540 NCIERKG
-547 KELVPTA
+547 KELWPTA

-564 VQLRSAELTGKWEQ
+564 QQLRSAELTGKWEQ
-578 RLSSIS
+578 RLSEIS
-584 QGTETEAPFIEDIK
+584 HGTETEAPFIEDIK

-640 YNRPHHVC
+640 YDRPHHVC

-661 KRVEVEPS
+661 RKVEVAPA
-669 EVVPTHASAAP
+669 EVVPTHASASP
-680 VKRVIATA
+680 TKRVIATA
-688 TPGTAGK
+688 SPAGSGK
-695 KTIVLHKSSVKA
+695 KTIVIHKSSVKA
-707 AVAKATPQVKWETV
+707 AVAKSTPQVKWETV
-721 IEVVKPSHYRPRPE
+721 IEVVKPSHYRPKTDYNANRYE
-735 RPERSDRPAG
+735 KKTVVNNDRPKY
-745 QGFSRSERDGR
+745 
-756 SFSDRPDRSSDRR
+756 DRPKNDRPRNDKPSYDRSYE
-769 DSRPQRDNAQR
+769 
-780 DSRQRGGSRSDFKS
+780 GKGSSG
-794 DSRSSNDYTRSE
+794 
-806 SLTGGTFADFIRAA
+806 GGTFADFIRAS
-820 EERKKR
+820 EERKRR
-826 DEERRKNKK
+826 DEEKRKNRK

>member
-1 MLFWGNITVMKQLV
+1 MKKLV

-24 ELARVLGCTGRGKY
+24 ELARVLGCTSRGKY
-38 LENDDYIVTWALGH
+38 LENDDYVVTWALGH

-66 KHWTLRNLPILPAQL
+66 RHWTLRNLPILPQKL
-81 DTMVI
+81 ETMVI
-86 DKSREQYETV
+86 DKSKDQFEIV
-96 KNLLDREDV
+96 KNLLNRDDV
-105 GGVIIATD
+105 DGVIIATD

-129 GCRKPARRLWI
+129 GCSKPARRLWI
-140 SSQTDQAIRQGFA
+140 SSQTDLAIRQGFA
-153 DLRPASDYDN
+153 SLKPAEDYDN

-205 LITSREDEIESFA
+205 LITSREDEIEDFA
-218 GRFYWTIKANFGTF
+218 GRFYWTLKADFGTF
-232 RASWFSKENTI
+232 KASWYSSDNSI
-243 KIPEEKKATD
+243 RISEEAKANE
-253 LAEKLKGAVCTVTSV
+253 LAAKLKGAKATVTSI
-268 RGVPKSEKP
+268 REVPKAEKP

-286 QRDANTILGFSA
+286 QRDANSILGFSA

-304 LQRLYEVH
+304 LQRLYEVY

-324 ITADIVPTIPERL
+324 ITADIVPTIPDRL
-337 SALSATA
+337 AALSATA
-344 FGLRASG
+344 FGLRAAELS
-351 LLRNGIRTDLS
+351 RNGIRTDLS
-362 RLVNDELVS
+362 RLVNDEMVS

-378 TEQKVD
+378 TEQRVD
-384 VTKLTANERALWELV
+384 VTKLSANEKALWELI
-399 ITRFLETLSPDYEYR
+399 ITRFLETLSADYEYK
-414 TTSVELTC
+414 TTTVEVT
-422 PALDDGERF
+422 AEGERF
-431 AARLTVPTKQGWR
+431 VTRLTLPVKQGWR
-444 DVARDVGRRSAVAPE
+444 DVARDVGRRSAVAS
-459 EDDDAGNGIL
+459 EDDSDDNPLIL
-469 ALVEG
+469 RLAEG
-474 TTIVIKDVE
+474 ETLEIKDIV

-492 DRYTEAE
+492 DRYTEAD

-520 GNGLG
+520 ENGLG

-540 NCIERRG
+540 NCIERKG

-564 VQLRSAELTGKWEQ
+564 DQLRSAELTGKWEQ

-584 QGTETEAPFIEDIK
+584 KGEENEVPFIEDIK
-598 KNATD
+598 KNASD

-615 DPDLMGDK
+615 DPNLMGDK

-640 YNRPHHVC
+640 YDRPHHVC

-661 KRVEVEPS
+661 KRVDVAPS
-669 EVVPTHASAAP
+669 EVVPTHASASP
-680 VKRVIATA
+680 VKKVIASA
-688 TPGTAGK
+688 APSSSGK
-695 KTIVLHKSSVKA
+695 KTIVIHKSSVKA

-721 IEVVKPSHYRPRPE
+721 IEVVKPSHYRPRGEFRSE
-735 RPERSDRPAG
+735 RPERSDRPDRRG
-745 QGFSRSERDGR
+745 
-756 SFSDRPDRSSDRR
+756 DRPDRSDKSDRNRDRR
-769 DSRPQRDNAQR
+769 DFRRDDAP
-780 DSRQRGGSRSDFKS
+780 RSAFATKE
-794 DSRSSNDYTRSE
+794 SSG
-806 SLTGGTFADFIRAA
+806 GGTFADFIRAS
-820 EERKKR
+820 EERKRR

>member
-1 MLFWGNITVMKQLV
+1 MKQLV

-24 ELARVLGCTGRGKY
+24 ELGRVLGCRNRGKY

-66 KHWTLRNLPILPAQL
+66 RHWSLRNLPILPKKL

-86 DKSREQYETV
+86 DKSKDQYDIV
-96 KNLLDREDV
+96 KTLLDREDV
-105 GGVIIATD
+105 EGVIIATD

-129 GCRKPARRLWI
+129 GCTKPAKRLWI
-140 SSQTDQAIRQGFA
+140 SSQTDMAIRQGF
-153 DLRPASDYDN
+153 DNLKPSSDYDN

-205 LITSREDEIESFA
+205 LITSREDEIEDFA
-218 GRFYWTIKANFGTF
+218 GRFYWTLKADFGTF
-232 RASWFSKENTI
+232 KASWYSADNSI
-243 KIPEEKKATD
+243 RIPEEEKANE
-253 LAEKLKGAVCTVTSV
+253 LAQKLKGASGAVTSA
-268 RGVPKSEKP
+268 RDVPKAEKP

-286 QRDANTILGFSA
+286 QRDANNLLGFSA

-337 SALSATA
+337 AALSGTA
-344 FGLRASG
+344 FGNRATSY
-351 LLRNGIRTDLS
+351 LKTGIRTDLS

-384 VTKLTANERALWELV
+384 VSKLSAEEKALWELI
-399 ITRFLETLSPDYEYR
+399 ITRFLETLSPDYEYK
-414 TTSVELTC
+414 TTTVEVTVE
-422 PALDDGERF
+422 GERF
-431 AARLTVPTKQGWR
+431 IARMTLPQKQGWR
-444 DVARDVGRRSAVAPE
+444 DVARDIGKRSAVAQE
-459 EDDDAGNGIL
+459 EEGDDFGIL
-469 ALVEG
+469 SLAEG
-474 TTIVIKDVE
+474 TPLTIKDVV

-492 DRYTEAE
+492 DRYTEAD

-520 GNGLG
+520 ENGLG

-540 NCIERRG
+540 NCIERKG
-547 KELVPTA
+547 KELWPTA

-564 VQLRSAELTGKWEQ
+564 QQLRSAELTGKWEQ
-578 RLSSIS
+578 RLSEIS
-584 QGTETEAPFIEDIK
+584 HGSESEAPFIEDIK

-615 DPDLMGDK
+615 DPNLMGD
-623 TKPCP
+623 TTRLCP

-640 YNRPHHVC
+640 YERPHHVC

-661 KRVEVEPS
+661 KRVEVAPA
-669 EVVPTHASAAP
+669 EVVPTHASASP
-680 VKRVIATA
+680 TKRVIATA
-688 TPGTAGK
+688 SPAGSGK
-695 KTIVLHKSSVKA
+695 KTIVIHKGAVKA
-707 AVAKATPQVKWETV
+707 AVAKATPQVKWETT
-721 IEVVKPSHYRPRPE
+721 IEVVKPSHYRPKTDYNANRYEKKTTANNDRPH
-735 RPERSDRPAG
+735 SDRP
-745 QGFSRSERDGR
+745 RYDKPRN
-756 SFSDRPDRSSDRR
+756 DRSSYDR
-769 DSRPQRDNAQR
+769 SYE
-780 DSRQRGGSRSDFKS
+780 SKGSSG
-794 DSRSSNDYTRSE
+794 
-806 SLTGGTFADFIRAA
+806 GGTFADFIRAS

-826 DEERRKNKK
+826 DEEKRKNRK

>member
-1 MLFWGNITVMKQLV
+1 MKQLV

-24 ELARVLGCTGRGKY
+24 ELARVLGCTNRGKY
-38 LENDDYIVTWALGH
+38 LENDDYVVTWALGH

-66 KHWTLRNLPILPAQL
+66 RHWTLRNLPILPEKL
-81 DTMVI
+81 ETMVI
-86 DKSREQYETV
+86 DKSKDQFETV
-96 KNLLDREDV
+96 KYLLGRDDV
-105 GGVIIATD
+105 EGVIIATD

-129 GCRKPARRLWI
+129 GCSKPAKRLWI
-140 SSQTDQAIRQGFA
+140 SSQTDLAIRQGFA
-153 DLRPASDYDN
+153 NLRPASDYDN

-205 LITSREDEIESFA
+205 LITSREDEIEDFA
-218 GRFYWTIKANFGTF
+218 GRFYWTIKADFGSF
-232 RASWFSKENTI
+232 KASWYSADNTI
-243 KIPEEKKATD
+243 RINEEAKANEI
-253 LAEKLKGAVCTVTSV
+253 AEKLKGAKGVVSSI
-268 RGVPKSEKP
+268 REVPKAEKP

-286 QRDANTILGFSA
+286 QRDANNVLGFSA

-304 LQRLYEVH
+304 LQRLYEVY

-337 SALSATA
+337 AALSATA
-344 FGLRASG
+344 FGQRALS
-351 LLRNGIRTDLS
+351 LSRNGIRTDLS

-384 VTKLTANERALWELV
+384 VTKLSANEKALWELI
-399 ITRFLETLSPDYEYR
+399 ITRFLETLSGDYEYK
-414 TTSVELTC
+414 TTTVEVS
-422 PALDDGERF
+422 AEGERF
-431 AARLTVPTKQGWR
+431 VTRLTLPVKQGWR
-444 DVARDVGRRSAVAPE
+444 DVARDIGRRSAASTEDEGDDNPLILRLAEGE
-459 EDDDAGNGIL
+459 EL
-469 ALVEG
+469 E
-474 TTIVIKDVE
+474 IKDVV
-483 LKRNATLPP
+483 LKRSATLPP
-492 DRYTEAE
+492 DRYTEAD

-520 GNGLG
+520 ENGLG

-578 RLSSIS
+578 RLSEIS
-584 QGTETEAPFIEDIK
+584 KGSETEAPFIADIK

-615 DPDLMGDK
+615 DPFLMGDK
-623 TKPCP
+623 LKPCP

-640 YNRPHHVC
+640 YDRPHHVC

-669 EVVPTHASAAP
+669 EVVPTHASASP
-680 VKRVIATA
+680 VKRVIASA
-688 TPGTAGK
+688 APSSSGK
-695 KTIVLHKSSVKA
+695 KTIVIHKSSVKA

-721 IEVVKPSHYRPRPE
+721 IEVVKPSHYRPRNDF
-735 RPERSDRPAG
+735 RPERKPDRP
-745 QGFSRSERDGR
+745 ERQ
-756 SFSDRPDRSSDRR
+756 DRSRERR
-769 DSRPQRDNAQR
+769 DFRKD
-780 DSRQRGGSRSDFKS
+780 DS
-794 DSRSSNDYTRSE
+794 TRSAFATRE
-806 SLTGGTFADFIRAA
+806 SSTGGTFADFIRAS
-820 EERKKR
+820 EERKRR
-826 DEERRKNKK
+826 DEEKRKSKK

>member
-1 MLFWGNITVMKQLV
+1 
-15 LAEKPSVGK
+15 
-24 ELARVLGCTGRGKY
+24 
-38 LENDDYIVTWALGH
+38 
-52 LVTLCPPDYYGAEY
+52 
-66 KHWTLRNLPILPAQL
+66 
-81 DTMVI
+81 
-86 DKSREQYETV
+86 
-96 KNLLDREDV
+96 
-105 GGVIIATD
+105 
-113 AGREGELVARW
+113 
-124 ILKQA
+124 
-129 GCRKPARRLWI
+129 
-140 SSQTDQAIRQGFA
+140 QGFA
-153 DLRPASDYDN
+153 NLRPASDYDN

-205 LITSREDEIESFA
+205 LITSREDEIEDFA
-218 GRFYWTIKANFGTF
+218 GRFYWTIKADFGSF
-232 RASWFSKENTI
+232 KASWYSADNTI
-243 KIPEEKKATD
+243 RINEEAKANEI
-253 LAEKLKGAVCTVTSV
+253 AEKLKGAKGVVSSI
-268 RGVPKSEKP
+268 REVPKAEKP

-286 QRDANTILGFSA
+286 QRDANNVLGFSA

-304 LQRLYEVH
+304 LQRLYEVY

-337 SALSATA
+337 AALSATA
-344 FGLRASG
+344 FGQRALS
-351 LLRNGIRTDLS
+351 LSRNGIRTDLS

-384 VTKLTANERALWELV
+384 VTKLSANEKALWELI
-399 ITRFLETLSPDYEYR
+399 ITRFLETLSGDYEYK
-414 TTSVELTC
+414 TTTVEVT
-422 PALDDGERF
+422 AEGERF
-431 AARLTVPTKQGWR
+431 VTRLTLPVKQGWR
-444 DVARDVGRRSAVAPE
+444 DVARDIGRRSAASTEDEGDDNPLILRLAEGE
-459 EDDDAGNGIL
+459 EL
-469 ALVEG
+469 E
-474 TTIVIKDVE
+474 IKDVI
-483 LKRNATLPP
+483 LKRSATLPP
-492 DRYTEAE
+492 DRYTEAD

-520 GNGLG
+520 ENGLG

-578 RLSSIS
+578 RLSEIS
-584 QGTETEAPFIEDIK
+584 KGSETEAPFIADIK

-615 DPDLMGDK
+615 DPFLMGDK
-623 TKPCP
+623 LKPCP

-640 YNRPHHVC
+640 YDRPHHVC

-669 EVVPTHASAAP
+669 EVVPTHASASP
-680 VKRVIATA
+680 VKRVIASA
-688 TPGTAGK
+688 APSSSGK
-695 KTIVLHKSSVKA
+695 KTIVIHKSSVKA

-721 IEVVKPSHYRPRPE
+721 IEVVKPSHYRPRNDF
-735 RPERSDRPAG
+735 RPERKPDRP
-745 QGFSRSERDGR
+745 ERQ
-756 SFSDRPDRSSDRR
+756 DRSRERR
-769 DSRPQRDNAQR
+769 DFRKD
-780 DSRQRGGSRSDFKS
+780 DS
-794 DSRSSNDYTRSE
+794 TRSAFATRE
-806 SLTGGTFADFIRAA
+806 SSTGGTFADFIRAS
-820 EERKKR
+820 EERKRR
-826 DEERRKNKK
+826 DEEKRKNKK

>member
-1 MLFWGNITVMKQLV
+1 MKQLV

-24 ELARVLGCTGRGKY
+24 ELARVLGCTNRGKY
-38 LENDDYIVTWALGH
+38 LENDDYVVTWALGH

-66 KHWTLRNLPILPAQL
+66 RHWTLRNLPILPEKL
-81 DTMVI
+81 ETMVI
-86 DKSREQYETV
+86 DKSKDQFETV
-96 KNLLDREDV
+96 KYLLGRDDV
-105 GGVIIATD
+105 EGVIIATD

-129 GCRKPARRLWI
+129 GCSKPAKRLWI
-140 SSQTDQAIRQGFA
+140 SSQTDLAIRQGFA
-153 DLRPASDYDN
+153 NLRPASDYDN

-205 LITSREDEIESFA
+205 LITSREDEIEDFA
-218 GRFYWTIKANFGTF
+218 GRFYWTIKADFGSF
-232 RASWFSKENTI
+232 KASWYSADNTI
-243 KIPEEKKATD
+243 RINEEAKANEI
-253 LAEKLKGAVCTVTSV
+253 AEKLKGAKGVVSSI
-268 RGVPKSEKP
+268 REVPKAEKP

-286 QRDANTILGFSA
+286 QRDANNVLGFSA

-304 LQRLYEVH
+304 LQRLYEVY

-337 SALSATA
+337 AALSATA
-344 FGLRASG
+344 FGQRALS
-351 LLRNGIRTDLS
+351 LSRNGIRTDLS

-384 VTKLTANERALWELV
+384 VTKLSANEKALWELI
-399 ITRFLETLSPDYEYR
+399 ITRFLETLSGDYEYK
-414 TTSVELTC
+414 TTTVEVT
-422 PALDDGERF
+422 AEGERF
-431 AARLTVPTKQGWR
+431 VTRLTLPVKQGWR
-444 DVARDVGRRSAVAPE
+444 DVARDIGRRSAASTEDEGDDNPLILRLAEGE
-459 EDDDAGNGIL
+459 EL
-469 ALVEG
+469 E
-474 TTIVIKDVE
+474 IKDVV
-483 LKRNATLPP
+483 LKRSATLPP
-492 DRYTEAE
+492 DRYTEAD

-520 GNGLG
+520 ENGLG

-578 RLSSIS
+578 RLSEIS
-584 QGTETEAPFIEDIK
+584 KGSETEAPFIADIK

-615 DPDLMGDK
+615 DPFLMGDK
-623 TKPCP
+623 LKPCP

-640 YNRPHHVC
+640 YDRPHHVC

-669 EVVPTHASAAP
+669 EVVPTHASASP
-680 VKRVIATA
+680 VKRVIASA
-688 TPGTAGK
+688 APSSSGK
-695 KTIVLHKSSVKA
+695 KTIVIHKSSVKA

-721 IEVVKPSHYRPRPE
+721 IEVVKPSHYRPRNDF
-735 RPERSDRPAG
+735 RPERKPDRP
-745 QGFSRSERDGR
+745 ERQ
-756 SFSDRPDRSSDRR
+756 DRSRDRR
-769 DSRPQRDNAQR
+769 DFRKD
-780 DSRQRGGSRSDFKS
+780 DS
-794 DSRSSNDYTRSE
+794 TRSAFATRE
-806 SLTGGTFADFIRAA
+806 SSTGGTFADFIRAS
-820 EERKKR
+820 EERKRR
-826 DEERRKNKK
+826 DEEKRKSKK

>member
-1 MLFWGNITVMKQLV
+1 MKQLV

-24 ELARVLGCTGRGKY
+24 ELARVLGCTNRGKY
-38 LENDDYIVTWALGH
+38 LENDDYVVTWALGH

-66 KHWTLRNLPILPAQL
+66 RHWTLRNLPILPEKL
-81 DTMVI
+81 ETMVI
-86 DKSREQYETV
+86 DKSKDQFETV
-96 KNLLDREDV
+96 KYLLGRDDV
-105 GGVIIATD
+105 EGVIIATD

-129 GCRKPARRLWI
+129 GCSKPAKRLWI
-140 SSQTDQAIRQGFA
+140 SSQTDLAIRQGFA
-153 DLRPASDYDN
+153 NLRPASDYDN

-205 LITSREDEIESFA
+205 LITSREDEIEDFA
-218 GRFYWTIKANFGTF
+218 GRFYWTIKADFGSF
-232 RASWFSKENTI
+232 KASWYSADNTI
-243 KIPEEKKATD
+243 RINEEAKANEI
-253 LAEKLKGAVCTVTSV
+253 AAKLKGAKGVVSSI
-268 RGVPKSEKP
+268 REVPKAEKP

-286 QRDANTILGFSA
+286 QRDANNVLGFSA

-304 LQRLYEVH
+304 LQRLYEVY

-337 SALSATA
+337 AALSATA
-344 FGLRASG
+344 FGQRALS
-351 LLRNGIRTDLS
+351 LSRNGIRTDLS

-384 VTKLTANERALWELV
+384 VSKLSANEKALWELI
-399 ITRFLETLSPDYEYR
+399 ITRFLETLSADYEYK
-414 TTSVELTC
+414 TTTVEVT
-422 PALDDGERF
+422 AEGERF
-431 AARLTVPTKQGWR
+431 VTRLTLPVKQGWR
-444 DVARDVGRRSAVAPE
+444 DVARDIGRRSAASS
-459 EDDDAGNGIL
+459 EDDSDDNPLIL
-469 ALVEG
+469 RLAEG
-474 TTIVIKDVE
+474 EELEIKDVV

-492 DRYTEAE
+492 DRYTEAD

-520 GNGLG
+520 ENGLG

-578 RLSSIS
+578 RLSEIS
-584 QGTETEAPFIEDIK
+584 KGAETEAPFITDIK

-615 DPDLMGDK
+615 DPFLMGDK
-623 TKPCP
+623 LKPCP

-640 YNRPHHVC
+640 YDRPHHVC

-661 KRVEVEPS
+661 KRVEVEPA
-669 EVVPTHASAAP
+669 EVVPTHASASP
-680 VKRVIATA
+680 VKRVIASA
-688 TPGTAGK
+688 APSSSGK
-695 KTIVLHKSSVKA
+695 KTIVIHKSSVKA

-721 IEVVKPSHYRPRPE
+721 IEVVKPSHYRPRNDF
-735 RPERSDRPAG
+735 RPERKPDRPERQERRFDNSDR
-745 QGFSRSERDGR
+745 SR
-756 SFSDRPDRSSDRR
+756 DRR
-769 DSRPQRDNAQR
+769 DFRKD
-780 DSRQRGGSRSDFKS
+780 DSSRSAFAT
-794 DSRSSNDYTRSE
+794 RESS
-806 SLTGGTFADFIRAA
+806 TGGTFADFIRAS
-820 EERKKR
+820 EERKRR
-826 DEERRKNKK
+826 DEEKRKNKK

>member
-1 MLFWGNITVMKQLV
+1 MKQLV
-15 LAEKPSVGK
+15 LAEKPSVGR
-24 ELARVLGCTGRGKY
+24 ELARVLGCINRGKY
-38 LENDDYIVTWALGH
+38 LESEQYVVTWALGH

-66 KHWTLRNLPILPAQL
+66 RHWNLRNLPILPKKL
-81 DTMVI
+81 ETMVI
-86 DKSREQYETV
+86 DKSKDQYEIV
-96 KNLLDREDV
+96 KSLLDREDV
-105 GGVIIATD
+105 GEIIIATD

-129 GCRKPARRLWI
+129 GCTKPAKRLWI
-140 SSQTDQAIRQGFA
+140 SSQTDMAIKQGFEN
-153 DLRPASDYDN
+153 LKSASDYDN

-205 LITSREDEIESFA
+205 LITKREDEIEDFA
-218 GRFYWTIKANFGTF
+218 GRFYWTLKADFGSF
-232 RASWFSKENTI
+232 KASWYSPENTI
-243 KIPEEKKATD
+243 KINEENKANE
-253 LAEKLKGAVCTVTSV
+253 LSSKLKGAKGFVKSV
-268 RGVPKSEKP
+268 KEVPKAEKP

-286 QRDANTILGFSA
+286 QRDANNMLGFSA

-324 ITADIVPTIPERL
+324 ITADIVPTIPDRL

-344 FGLRASG
+344 FGLRAASYM
-351 LLRNGIRTDLS
+351 RNGIRTDLS
-362 RLVNDELVS
+362 RLVNDEMVS

-384 VTKLTANERALWELV
+384 VSKLSSTEKALWEL
-399 ITRFLETLSPDYEYR
+399 IMTRFLKTLSSDYEYS
-414 TTSVELTC
+414 TTTLEADVL
-422 PALDDGERF
+422 GERF
-431 AARLTVPTKQGWR
+431 VARLTVPVKQGWR
-444 DVARDVGRRSAVAPE
+444 DVAREVGRRSAVSSDEE
-459 EDDDAGNGIL
+459 EDSDPGIL
-469 ALVEG
+469 SLKEG
-474 TTIVIKDVE
+474 SELEIKDIV
-483 LKRNATLPP
+483 LKRSATLPP
-492 DRYTEAE
+492 DRYTEAD

-520 GNGLG
+520 ENGLG

-564 VQLRSAELTGKWEQ
+564 QQLKSADLTGKWEQ
-578 RLSSIS
+578 RLSGIS
-584 QGTETEAPFIEDIK
+584 KGSESEAPFIEDIK

-615 DPDLMGDK
+615 DPSLMGEKDRL
-623 TKPCP
+623 CP
-628 SCGWPM
+628 FCGWPM
-634 MTVLDE
+634 MKVLDE
-640 YNRPHHVC
+640 YDRVHHVC

-661 KRVEVEPS
+661 KKVEVAPS
-669 EVVPTHASAAP
+669 EAVPTHASASP

-688 TPGTAGK
+688 TPSSSGK
-695 KTIVLHKSSVKA
+695 KTIVIRKGAVKA

-721 IEVVKPSHYRPRPE
+721 TEVVKPSHFRARDERPARPE
-735 RPERSDRPAG
+735 RTDRPERKPFR
-745 QGFSRSERDGR
+745 
-756 SFSDRPDRSSDRR
+756 
-769 DSRPQRDNAQR
+769 
-780 DSRQRGGSRSDFKS
+780 
-794 DSRSSNDYTRSE
+794 SNDRTRNSYE
-806 SLTGGTFADFIRAA
+806 SRESSGGGTFADFIKAA

-826 DEERRKNKK
+826 DEERRKKR

>member
-1 MLFWGNITVMKQLV
+1 
-15 LAEKPSVGK
+15 
-24 ELARVLGCTGRGKY
+24 
-38 LENDDYIVTWALGH
+38 
-52 LVTLCPPDYYGAEY
+52 
-66 KHWTLRNLPILPAQL
+66 
-81 DTMVI
+81 
-86 DKSREQYETV
+86 
-96 KNLLDREDV
+96 
-105 GGVIIATD
+105 
-113 AGREGELVARW
+113 
-124 ILKQA
+124 
-129 GCRKPARRLWI
+129 
-140 SSQTDQAIRQGFA
+140 
-153 DLRPASDYDN
+153 
-163 LYAAAESRSYADWY
+163 YADWY

-205 LITSREDEIESFA
+205 LITSREDEIEDFA
-218 GRFYWTIKANFGTF
+218 GRFYWTIKADFGSF
-232 RASWFSKENTI
+232 KASWYSADNTI
-243 KIPEEKKATD
+243 RINEEAKANEI
-253 LAEKLKGAVCTVTSV
+253 AEKLKGAKGVVSSI
-268 RGVPKSEKP
+268 REVPKAEKP

-286 QRDANTILGFSA
+286 QRDANNVLGFSA

-304 LQRLYEVH
+304 LQRLYEVY

-337 SALSATA
+337 AALSATA
-344 FGLRASG
+344 FGQRALS
-351 LLRNGIRTDLS
+351 LSRNGIRTDLS

-384 VTKLTANERALWELV
+384 VSKLSANEKALWELI
-399 ITRFLETLSPDYEYR
+399 ITRFLETLSGDYEYK
-414 TTSVELTC
+414 TTTVEVT
-422 PALDDGERF
+422 AEGERF
-431 AARLTVPTKQGWR
+431 VTRLTLPVKQGWR
-444 DVARDVGRRSAVAPE
+444 DVARDIGRRSAASTEDEGDDNPLILRLAEGE
-459 EDDDAGNGIL
+459 EL
-469 ALVEG
+469 E
-474 TTIVIKDVE
+474 IKDVV
-483 LKRNATLPP
+483 LKRSATLPP
-492 DRYTEAE
+492 DRYTEAD

-520 GNGLG
+520 ENGLG

-578 RLSSIS
+578 RLSEIS
-584 QGTETEAPFIEDIK
+584 KGSETEAPFIADIK

-615 DPDLMGDK
+615 DPFLMGDK
-623 TKPCP
+623 LKPCP

-640 YNRPHHVC
+640 YDRPHHVC

-669 EVVPTHASAAP
+669 EVVPTHASASP
-680 VKRVIATA
+680 VKRVIASA
-688 TPGTAGK
+688 APSSSGK
-695 KTIVLHKSSVKA
+695 KTIVIHKSSVKA
-707 AVAKATPQVKWETV
+707 AVAKVTPQVKWETV
-721 IEVVKPSHYRPRPE
+721 IEVVKPSHYRPRNDFRPERRPE
-735 RPERSDRPAG
+735 RPERQDRN
-745 QGFSRSERDGR
+745 R
-756 SFSDRPDRSSDRR
+756 DRR
-769 DSRPQRDNAQR
+769 DFRKDES
-780 DSRQRGGSRSDFKS
+780 
-794 DSRSSNDYTRSE
+794 TRSAFATRE
-806 SLTGGTFADFIRAA
+806 SSTGGTFADFIRAS
-820 EERKKR
+820 EERKRR
-826 DEERRKNKK
+826 DEEKRKNKK